1 MDNNKIH
8 YSDLVSPDVQQG
20 FESWIDQIKQLQAQS
35 EVSIGEIKKKM
46 EELRK
51 QMTTPSGGGN
61 IPKPNTQPVVDEID
75 KLREVYKNLKVD
87 VQLYDEA
94 IKALNKSERER
105 KRVLQANTEIERSR
119 EDSYDRLSA
128 QYTALK
134 TLVNNMTISE
144 REQTDAGKKLVENLK
159 DIYERMNAM
168 QQATGKFQLQVGQY
182 SKAVS
187 GLNIATTQVLR
198 ELPALAVSPTTFAIA
213 ISNNIPILQ
222 DYIIKVRESRTALM
236 EQIAAAEAAGEAEK
250 AAALKAE
257 AAKYKNLSVTKL
269 LVKSIFS
276 WQSGLVLLLTVI
288 PLVLRNLSKKRKEQE
303 KYNKVLEETID
314 LEEGVAKAELSAE
327 QAASR
332 ETSKLRALYEIATD
346 VNRAYKERLDATS
359 ALRSLYPDYFANIDK
374 EKILIGEAKTAYDLL
389 TESILKR
396 ARANAYIKKV
406 EEVEAKI
413 VEKEEQNRQL
423 FKQEPSYFGWLFSGR
438 TWGDIWENNSPEEIE
453 KINKGYL
460 QGGGGFLSKKISADN
475 KIIKVIKKNIGDI
488 KTLTET
494 RDEILKLIDP
504 DGFSRTGTGGK
515 AGGKETKIGDYF
527 FDLMNEYINAMDD
540 GLGKALAKLTL
551 SYRQS
556 EKKYED
562 ARNELLE
569 KQKTANAKER
579 EEIDKQLAYINNAIV
594 VSRAAYMKERAKLI
608 YGDAY
613 NNLEEKAEKEADAYR
628 EEESQQLLALKTQLE
643 QEKALRDSA
652 IYATYEA
659 QAKSGKDLEL
669 LKKNTN
675 DALLQSEIQY
685 WKDYLQIL
693 KDSGNLS
700 IEEYNRVFA
709 KLLSLQG
716 KTETTATKEQK
727 RKKRKN
733 YGGIFEF
740 FAAQSDEYGEK
751 DANENRKV
759 QDKYIDYFKNI
770 DKAMLQSLGY
780 MKDWMETRVKMAE
793 IAVESAKKEQDAA
806 KTLLEYE
813 LEARANGFANNVSYA
828 RKEYE
833 EKRKLTKKAAQD
845 AQELARIQRAIDTA
859 QQIQS
864 LITATANIWSAEG
877 KKGAAGIPLALAAIG
892 AMWISF
898 GAAKIRAEQLANS
911 QTEQYGEGMSEYLNY
926 GGSHASGHDIDF
938 GRKPDGTRRRV
949 ERGEMIGVIN
959 KRNVNKYGVERVSD
973 IISSLNHG
981 TFEQSYGN
989 AFGGNITIPQGA
1001 DLHKLEKGVSD
1012 LVEQGGQKVVN
1023 VGGKTIM
1030 YYKNTKKI
1038 IRS

>member
-20 FESWIDQIKQLQAQS
+20 FESWIDQIKQLQTQS

-51 QMTTPSGGGN
+51 QMTAPSGGSN

-87 VQLYDEA
+87 VKLYDDA
-94 IKALNKSERER
+94 IKALNNSERER
-105 KRVLQANTEIERSR
+105 KRVLQANVEIGRSR

-134 TLVNNMTISE
+134 TLVNNMTTAE

-276 WQSGLVLLLTVI
+276 WQSALVLVMTVI
-288 PLVLRNLSKKRKEQE
+288 PIVLRNLAKKRKEQAE
-303 KYNKVLEETID
+303 YNDVLKETID
-314 LEEGVAKAELSAE
+314 LQKELSKADLKASQEGAKAATKAKTLYNISQDLNRSYEERIASATELKRLYPEYLSNVDAEAIVAGKAAGAYDKLTEALIRRAKAQVYLNKISETEEKKMIAITAKEKALAEAEKKNYDTYIVQSSAGATVARRTEE
-327 QAASR
+327 QARLAK
-332 ETSKLRALYEIATD
+332 ETEI
-346 VNRAYKERLDATS
+346 NKITS
-359 ALRSLYPDYFANIDK
+359 
-374 EKILIGEAKTAYDLL
+374 EYD
-389 TESILKR
+389 
-396 ARANAYIKKV
+396 
-406 EEVEAKI
+406 AKI
-413 VEKEEQNRQL
+413 KEYDNYMKELESRI
-423 FKQEPSYFGWLFSGR
+423 SGFGLLSDSTGSG
-438 TWGDIWENNSPEEIE
+438 
-453 KINKGYL
+453 
-460 QGGGGFLSKKISADN
+460 
-475 KIIKVIKKNIGDI
+475 
-488 KTLTET
+488 
-494 RDEILKLIDP
+494 
-504 DGFSRTGTGGK
+504 
-515 AGGKETKIGDYF
+515 AGGKNTKIGDYF
-527 FDLMNEYINAMDD
+527 FDLMNEYVNAMDD

-579 EEIDKQLAYINNAIV
+579 EEIDKQLTYINNAIV
-594 VSRAAYMKERAKLI
+594 ASRAAYMKERKKLLLTEVPEV
-608 YGDAY
+608 
-613 NNLEEKAEKEADAYR
+613 NEEFVD
-628 EEESQQLLALKTQLE
+628 EEFVALKTQLE

-685 WKDYLQIL
+685 WKDYLQVL
-693 KDSGNLS
+693 KDSGNLT
-700 IEEYNRVFA
+700 IEEYNKVIA
-709 KLLSLQG
+709 KLMSLQG

-727 RKKRKN
+727 RKKRRN
-733 YGGIFEF
+733 YGGIFEY

-898 GAAKIRAEQLANS
+898 GAAKIRAEQLANA

-1023 VGGKTIM
+1023 IGGKTIM

>member
-51 QMTTPSGGGN
+51 QMTAPGGGGN

-87 VQLYDEA
+87 VKLYDDA
-94 IKALNKSERER
+94 IKALNNSERER
-105 KRVLQANTEIERSR
+105 KRVLQANVEIGRTR

-134 TLVNNMTISE
+134 TLVNNMTTAE

-222 DYIIKVRESRTALM
+222 DYILKVKESKAALM

-276 WQSGLVLLLTVI
+276 WQSALVLVLTVL
-288 PLVLRNLSKKRKEQE
+288 PLVLRNLAKKRKEQSE
-303 KYNKVLEETID
+303 YNDVLKETID
-314 LEEGVAKAELSAE
+314 LQNELSKTDLKASQEGAKAATKAKTLYDISQDQNRSYEERLAVAKEM
-327 QAASR
+327 QR
-332 ETSKLRALYEIATD
+332 
-346 VNRAYKERLDATS
+346 
-359 ALRSLYPDYFANIDK
+359 LYPDYLGNIDAEAIVAGK
-374 EKILIGEAKTAYDLL
+374 ATSAYDSLTDALIRKAKAQAYLSRITEIETKKILAEEAHT
-389 TESILKR
+389 
-396 ARANAYIKKV
+396 
-406 EEVEAKI
+406 
-413 VEKEEQNRQL
+413 
-423 FKQEPSYFGWLFSGR
+423 
-438 TWGDIWENNSPEEIE
+438 
-453 KINKGYL
+453 
-460 QGGGGFLSKKISADN
+460 KKITEYENAQKYAFVSGGTAGASVVVSDYTKDIERENDRYAKQMQEFN
-475 KIIKVIKKNIGDI
+475 KLQEELQKRIS
-488 KTLTET
+488 
-494 RDEILKLIDP
+494 
-504 DGFSRTGTGGK
+504 GFGLLSDSTGSG
-515 AGGKETKIGDYF
+515 AGGKDTKIGDYF
-527 FDLMNEYINAMDD
+527 FDLMSEYVNAMDE

-579 EEIDKQLAYINNAIV
+579 EEIDKQLTYINNAIV
-594 VSRAAYMKERAKLI
+594 ASRAAYMKERKKLI

-613 NNLEEKAEKEADAYR
+613 NNLEEKAENEADAYR
-628 EEESQQLLALKTQLE
+628 EEESQKLLALKKQVE
-643 QEKALRDSA
+643 QEKALRDNA
-652 IYATYEA
+652 IYANYEA
-659 QAKSGKDLEL
+659 QMKTGKDLEL

-685 WKDYLQIL
+685 WMDYLKIL
-693 KDSGNLS
+693 KDSGNLT
-700 IEEYNRVFA
+700 IEEYNRVIA
-709 KLLSLQG
+709 KLMSLQG
-716 KTETTATKEQK
+716 KTGTTATKEQK
-727 RKKRKN
+727 RKRRRN
-733 YGGIFEF
+733 YGGIFEY

-898 GAAKIRAEQLANS
+898 GAAKIRAEQLANA

>member
-51 QMTTPSGGGN
+51 QMTAPSGGGN
-61 IPKPNTQPVVDEID
+61 IPKPNTKEVTDEID
-75 KLREVYKNLKVD
+75 KLRKVYENLKVD
-87 VQLYDEA
+87 VQLYDDA
-94 IKALNKSERER
+94 IQALNKSERER

-134 TLVNNMTISE
+134 TLVNNMTTAE
-144 REQTDAGKKLVENLK
+144 REQTDAGKNLVENLK

-213 ISNNIPILQ
+213 LSNNIPILQ

-276 WQSGLVLLLTVI
+276 WQSALVLVLTVL
-288 PLVLRNLSKKRKEQE
+288 PVVLRNLAKKRKEQSE
-303 KYNKVLEETID
+303 YNDVLKETID
-314 LEEGVAKAELSAE
+314 LQKELSKADLKASQEGAKAITKAKTLYNISQDLNRSYEERIAAATELKRLYPEYLSNMDAEAIVAGKASGAYDKLTEALVRRAKAQVYLNKISEIEEKKMIVITAKEKASTATKKALEEAEKKNYDTYIVQSSAGATVARRTEE
-327 QAASR
+327 QARLAK
-332 ETSKLRALYEIATD
+332 ETEI
-346 VNRAYKERLDATS
+346 NKITS
-359 ALRSLYPDYFANIDK
+359 
-374 EKILIGEAKTAYDLL
+374 EYD
-389 TESILKR
+389 
-396 ARANAYIKKV
+396 
-406 EEVEAKI
+406 AKI
-413 VEKEEQNRQL
+413 TEYDNYMKELESRI
-423 FKQEPSYFGWLFSGR
+423 SGFGLLSDSKGSG
-438 TWGDIWENNSPEEIE
+438 G
-453 KINKGYL
+453 
-460 QGGGGFLSKKISADN
+460 
-475 KIIKVIKKNIGDI
+475 
-488 KTLTET
+488 
-494 RDEILKLIDP
+494 
-504 DGFSRTGTGGK
+504 
-515 AGGKETKIGDYF
+515 AGGKDTKIGDYF
-527 FDLMNEYINAMDD
+527 FDLMNEYVNAMDE

-556 EKKYED
+556 EKKYEY

-579 EEIDKQLAYINNAIV
+579 EEIDKQLTYINNAIV
-594 VSRAAYMKERAKLI
+594 VSRTAYLKERAKLI

-613 NNLEEKAEKEADAYR
+613 KDLEEKAEEEADAYR
-628 EEESQQLLALKTQLE
+628 EEASKQLLALKTQLE
-643 QEKALRDSA
+643 QEKALRESA

-685 WKDYLQIL
+685 WKDYLQLL
-693 KDSGNLS
+693 KDSGNLTL
-700 IEEYNRVFA
+700 EEYNKVIA
-709 KLLSLQG
+709 KLMSLQG

-740 FAAQSDEYGEK
+740 LAAQSDEYGEK

-759 QDKYIDYFKNI
+759 QDKYINYFKNI

-898 GAAKIRAEQLANS
+898 GAAKIRAEQLANA

-989 AFGGNITIPQGA
+989 AFGGNITMPQGA

>member
-1 MDNNKIH
+1 MENNPIK
-8 YSDLVSPDVQQG
+8 YSDLVSTDVQQG
-20 FESWIDQIKQLQAQS
+20 FQSWIDQIKQLQAQS
-35 EVSIGEIKKKM
+35 EASIDAIKTKM
-46 EELRK
+46 EGLRK
-51 QMTTPSGGGN
+51 QMTSPSGGGN
-61 IPKPNTQPVVDEID
+61 IPKPNTKPVVDEID
-75 KLREVYKNLKVD
+75 KLREVYKSLKVD

-94 IKALNKSERER
+94 IKALNNSERER

-119 EDSYDRLSA
+119 ENSYDQLSA

-134 TLVNNMTISE
+134 TLVNNMTTAE
-144 REQTDAGKKLVENLK
+144 RENTDAGKVLVENLK
-159 DIYERMNAM
+159 EIYEKMNM
-168 QQATGKFQLQVGQY
+168 LQQATGKFQLQVGQY
-182 SKAVS
+182 GKAVS

-222 DYIIKVRESRTALM
+222 DYIIKVRESRTALF

-276 WQSGLVLLLTVI
+276 WQSALVLVLTVLPI
-288 PLVLRNLSKKRKEQE
+288 VLRNLAKKRKEQAE
-303 KYNKVLEETID
+303 YNDILKETID
-314 LEEGVAKAELSAE
+314 LTEELSKADLKAGQEGAKSATKAKTLYNISQDLNRSYEERIAAATELKRLYPEYLGNMDAEVIVAGKAKNAYDSLTDALIRKAKAQVYL
-327 QAASR
+327 
-332 ETSKLRALYEIATD
+332 
-346 VNRAYKERLDATS
+346 
-359 ALRSLYPDYFANIDK
+359 
-374 EKILIGEAKTAYDLL
+374 EKISEIEAKKFAAEEAHTKKIAEY
-389 TESILKR
+389 ESLSG
-396 ARANAYIKKV
+396 KKHT
-406 EEVEAKI
+406 I
-413 VEKEEQNRQL
+413 VSPGAAGGSVVISTIADYSKSIEKENKRYE
-423 FKQEPSYFGWLFSGR
+423 KQMTEFNKLQQELEDRISGFGLLSEKKGSG
-438 TWGDIWENNSPEEIE
+438 
-453 KINKGYL
+453 
-460 QGGGGFLSKKISADN
+460 
-475 KIIKVIKKNIGDI
+475 
-488 KTLTET
+488 
-494 RDEILKLIDP
+494 
-504 DGFSRTGTGGK
+504 
-515 AGGKETKIGDYF
+515 AGGKDTKIGDYF
-527 FDLMNEYINAMDD
+527 FDMMNEYINSMDE
-540 GLGKALAKLTL
+540 GLGKALAKLTY

-569 KQKTANAKER
+569 KQKTADAKER

-594 VSRAAYMKERAKLI
+594 ASRTAYMKEREKLLLTEVPEVDEEFV
-608 YGDAY
+608 DA
-613 NNLEEKAEKEADAYR
+613 EFV
-628 EEESQQLLALKTQLE
+628 ALKTQLE
-643 QEKALRDSA
+643 QEKALRESA

-659 QAKSGKDLEL
+659 QAKTGKDLEL

-685 WKDYLQIL
+685 WTDYLQVL
-693 KDSGNLS
+693 KDSGNLT
-700 IEEYNRVFA
+700 IEEYNKVIA
-709 KLLSLQG
+709 KLMSLQG
-716 KTETTATKEQK
+716 KTGTTATKEQK
-727 RKKRKN
+727 RKKRRN
-733 YGGIFEF
+733 YGGWFEF
-740 FAAQSDEYGEK
+740 FAAQSSEYGEK
-751 DANENRKV
+751 DENENRKV
-759 QDKYIDYFKNI
+759 QDKYIDFFKNI
-770 DKAMLQSLGY
+770 DKAMLQSLDY

-806 KTLLEYE
+806 KSLLEYE
-813 LEARANGFANNVSYA
+813 LEARANGYANNVSYA

-877 KKGAAGIPLALAAIG
+877 LKGIAGVPLALAAIG
-892 AMWISF
+892 SMWISF
-898 GAAKIRAEQLANS
+898 GAAKIKAEQLANA

-926 GGSHASGHDIDF
+926 GGSHASGNDIDF

-959 KRNVNKYGVERVSD
+959 KRNVRKYGVERVSD

-989 AFGGNITIPQGA
+989 AFGGNITMPQGA
-1001 DLHKLEKGVSD
+1001 DLHKLERGVNE

>member
-1 MDNNKIH
+1 MDENNKIH

-51 QMTTPSGGGN
+51 QMTAPSGGGN
-61 IPKPNTQPVVDEID
+61 IPKPNTKEVTDEID
-75 KLREVYKNLKVD
+75 KLRKVYENLQVD
-87 VQLYDEA
+87 VKLYDDA
-94 IKALNKSERER
+94 IQALNKSERER

-222 DYIIKVRESRTALM
+222 DYILKVRESRNALM

-276 WQSGLVLLLTVI
+276 WQSALVLVLTVLPI
-288 PLVLRNLSKKRKEQE
+288 VLRNLAKKRKEQSE
-303 KYNKVLEETID
+303 YNDVLKETID
-314 LEEGVAKAELSAE
+314 LQKELSKADLKASQEGAKAATKAKTLYDISQDQNRSYEERLAVAKEM
-327 QAASR
+327 QR
-332 ETSKLRALYEIATD
+332 
-346 VNRAYKERLDATS
+346 
-359 ALRSLYPDYFANIDK
+359 LYPDYLGNIDA
-374 EKILIGEAKTAYDLL
+374 EAIVAGKAAGAYDKL
-389 TESILKR
+389 TESLVRK
-396 ARANAYIKKV
+396 AKAQAYINKITEIETKRLEAEAAYTSQKDKL
-406 EEVEAKI
+406 EE
-413 VEKEEQNRQL
+413 EKEIARGVMQTSGNASGFIRASKQLEKLEKDYKNLTTSLDTEQAELEKRING
-423 FKQEPSYFGWLFSGR
+423 FGLLSDGKGSG
-438 TWGDIWENNSPEEIE
+438 
-453 KINKGYL
+453 
-460 QGGGGFLSKKISADN
+460 
-475 KIIKVIKKNIGDI
+475 
-488 KTLTET
+488 
-494 RDEILKLIDP
+494 
-504 DGFSRTGTGGK
+504 
-515 AGGKETKIGDYF
+515 AGGKDTKIGDYF
-527 FDLMNEYINAMDD
+527 FDLMNEYVNAMDD

-579 EEIDKQLAYINNAIV
+579 EEIDKQLTYINNAII
-594 VSRAAYMKERAKLI
+594 VSRTAYLKEREKLLLTEVPEV
-608 YGDAY
+608 
-613 NNLEEKAEKEADAYR
+613 NEEFVD
-628 EEESQQLLALKTQLE
+628 EEFVALKTQLE

-675 DALLQSEIQY
+675 DALLQSEIKY
-685 WKDYLQIL
+685 WTDYLQIL
-693 KDSGNLS
+693 KDSGNLT
-700 IEEYNRVFA
+700 IEEYNKVIA
-709 KLLSLQG
+709 KLMSLQG
-716 KTETTATKEQK
+716 KTETTSTKEQK
-727 RKKRKN
+727 RKRRKN
-733 YGGIFEF
+733 YGGIFELI
-740 FAAQSDEYGEK
+740 AAYSNEYGEK
-751 DANENRKV
+751 DKYENRKV

-770 DKAMLQSLGY
+770 DRAMLKSLGY

-898 GAAKIRAEQLANS
+898 GAAKIRAEQLANA

-1001 DLHKLEKGVSD
+1001 DLYKLEKGVSD

>member
-20 FESWIDQIKQLQAQS
+20 FESWIDQIKQLQTQS

-51 QMTTPSGGGN
+51 QMTAPSGGSN

-87 VQLYDEA
+87 VKLYDDA
-94 IKALNKSERER
+94 IKALNNSERER
-105 KRVLQANTEIERSR
+105 KRVLQANVEIGRSR

-134 TLVNNMTISE
+134 TLVNNMTTAE

-276 WQSGLVLLLTVI
+276 WQSALVLVMTVI
-288 PLVLRNLSKKRKEQE
+288 PIVLRNLAKKRKEQAE
-303 KYNKVLEETID
+303 YNDVLKETID
-314 LEEGVAKAELSAE
+314 LQKELSKADLKASQEGAKAATKAKTLYNISQDLNRSYEERIASATELKRLYPEYLSNVDAEAIAAGKAAGAYDKLTEALIRRAKAQVYLNKISETEEKKMIAITAKEKALEEAEKKNYDTYIVQSSAGATVARRTEE
-327 QAASR
+327 QARLAK
-332 ETSKLRALYEIATD
+332 ETEI
-346 VNRAYKERLDATS
+346 NKITS
-359 ALRSLYPDYFANIDK
+359 
-374 EKILIGEAKTAYDLL
+374 EYD
-389 TESILKR
+389 
-396 ARANAYIKKV
+396 
-406 EEVEAKI
+406 AKI
-413 VEKEEQNRQL
+413 KEYDNYMKKLESRI
-423 FKQEPSYFGWLFSGR
+423 SGFGLSSDSTGSG
-438 TWGDIWENNSPEEIE
+438 
-453 KINKGYL
+453 
-460 QGGGGFLSKKISADN
+460 
-475 KIIKVIKKNIGDI
+475 
-488 KTLTET
+488 
-494 RDEILKLIDP
+494 
-504 DGFSRTGTGGK
+504 
-515 AGGKETKIGDYF
+515 AGGKDTKIGDYF
-527 FDLMNEYINAMDD
+527 FDLMNEYVNAMDD

-556 EKKYED
+556 EKNYED

-569 KQKTANAKER
+569 KQKTADAKER
-579 EEIDKQLAYINNAIV
+579 EEIDKQLTYINNAII
-594 VSRAAYMKERAKLI
+594 VSRTAYMKERAKLI

-685 WKDYLQIL
+685 WKDYLQVL
-693 KDSGNLS
+693 KDSGNLT
-700 IEEYNRVFA
+700 IEEYNKVIA
-709 KLLSLQG
+709 KLMSLQG

-727 RKKRKN
+727 RKKRRN
-733 YGGIFEF
+733 YGGIFEY

-898 GAAKIRAEQLANS
+898 GAAKIRAEQLANA

-1023 VGGKTIM
+1023 IGGKTIM

>member
-51 QMTTPSGGGN
+51 QMTAPSGGGN
-61 IPKPNTQPVVDEID
+61 IPKPNTKEVTDEID

-87 VQLYDEA
+87 VQLYDDA
-94 IKALNKSERER
+94 IQALNKSERER

-168 QQATGKFQLQVGQY
+168 QQATGKYQLSVGKY
-182 SKAVS
+182 ENAVK
-187 GLNIATTQVLR
+187 GLNIATTQVIR

-222 DYIIKVRESRTALM
+222 DYIIKVRESRNALM

-288 PLVLRNLSKKRKEQE
+288 PLVLHNLSKKSKEQE

-475 KIIKVIKKNIGDI
+475 KIIEVIKKNIGDI

-504 DGFSRTGTGGK
+504 EGLFGTGTGSG
-515 AGGKETKIGDYF
+515 AGGKDTKIGDYF
-527 FDLMNEYINAMDD
+527 FDLMSEYVNAMDD
-540 GLGKALAKLTL
+540 GLGKSLAKLTL

-579 EEIDKQLAYINNAIV
+579 EEIDKQLTYINNAIV
-594 VSRAAYMKERAKLI
+594 ASRTAYMKERKKLLLTEVPEV
-608 YGDAY
+608 
-613 NNLEEKAEKEADAYR
+613 NEEFVD
-628 EEESQQLLALKTQLE
+628 EEFVALKTQLG

-652 IYATYEA
+652 IYANYEA
-659 QAKSGKDLEL
+659 QMKTGKDLEL
-669 LKKNTN
+669 LKKNTQ

-693 KDSGNLS
+693 KDSGNLTL
-700 IEEYNRVFA
+700 EEYNKVFA
-709 KLLSLQG
+709 KLMSLQG

-733 YGGIFEF
+733 YGGIFELI
-740 FAAQSDEYGEK
+740 AAYSDEYGEK
-751 DANENRKV
+751 DKNENRKV
-759 QDKYIDYFKNI
+759 QDKYLDYFKNI
-770 DKAMLQSLGY
+770 DKAMLRSLGY

-877 KKGAAGIPLALAAIG
+877 KKGAAGVPLALAAIG

-898 GAAKIRAEQLANS
+898 GAAKIRAEQLANA
-911 QTEQYGEGMSEYLNY
+911 QTEQYGDGMSEYLNY

-989 AFGGNITIPQGA
+989 AFGGNITMPQGA

>member
-51 QMTTPSGGGN
+51 QMTAPSGGGN

-94 IKALNKSERER
+94 IKALNNSDRER

-119 EDSYDRLSA
+119 ENSYDRLSA

-134 TLVNNMTISE
+134 TLVNNMTTAE

-222 DYIIKVRESRTALM
+222 DYILKVRESRNALM

-276 WQSGLVLLLTVI
+276 WQSALVLVLTVL
-288 PLVLRNLSKKRKEQE
+288 PVVLRNLAKKRKEQSE
-303 KYNKVLEETID
+303 YNDVLKETID
-314 LEEGVAKAELSAE
+314 LQKELSKADLKASQEGAKAATKAKTLYDISQDQNRSYEERLAVAKEM
-327 QAASR
+327 QR
-332 ETSKLRALYEIATD
+332 
-346 VNRAYKERLDATS
+346 
-359 ALRSLYPDYFANIDK
+359 LYPDYLGNIDAEAIVAGK
-374 EKILIGEAKTAYDLL
+374 ATSAYDSLTEALIRKAKAQAYLSRITEIETKKILAEEAHT
-389 TESILKR
+389 
-396 ARANAYIKKV
+396 
-406 EEVEAKI
+406 
-413 VEKEEQNRQL
+413 
-423 FKQEPSYFGWLFSGR
+423 
-438 TWGDIWENNSPEEIE
+438 
-453 KINKGYL
+453 
-460 QGGGGFLSKKISADN
+460 KKIAEYENAQKYAFVSGGTAGASVVVSDYTE
-475 KIIKVIKKNIGDI
+475 DI
-488 KTLTET
+488 KRENE
-494 RDEILKLIDP
+494 RYAKQMQEFNKLQEELQKRIN
-504 DGFSRTGTGGK
+504 GFGLLSDGTGSG
-515 AGGKETKIGDYF
+515 AGGKDTKIGDYF
-527 FDLMNEYINAMDD
+527 FDLMNEYVNAMDD

-579 EEIDKQLAYINNAIV
+579 EEIDKQLAYINNAII
-594 VSRAAYMKERAKLI
+594 VSRTAYLKERKKLLLT
-608 YGDAY
+608 DVPEV
-613 NNLEEKAEKEADAYR
+613 NEEFVD
-628 EEESQQLLALKTQLE
+628 EEFVALKTQLE

-659 QAKSGKDLEL
+659 EAKSGKDLEL

-685 WKDYLQIL
+685 WMDYLQLL
-693 KDSGNLS
+693 KDSGNLTL
-700 IEEYNRVFA
+700 EEYNRVFA

-716 KTETTATKEQK
+716 KSETTATKEQK

-733 YGGIFEF
+733 YGGIFELI
-740 FAAQSDEYGEK
+740 AAYSDEYGEK
-751 DANENRKV
+751 DKNENRKV

-770 DKAMLQSLGY
+770 DKAMLKSLGY

-898 GAAKIRAEQLANS
+898 GAAKIRAEQLANA

-1023 VGGKTIM
+1023 IGGKTIM

>member
-1 MDNNKIH
+1 MDENNKIH

-20 FESWIDQIKQLQAQS
+20 FESWIDQIKQLQSQS

-51 QMTTPSGGGN
+51 QMTAPSGGGN

-87 VQLYDEA
+87 VKLYDDA
-94 IKALNKSERER
+94 IKALNNSERER
-105 KRVLQANTEIERSR
+105 KRVLQANVEIGRSR

-134 TLVNNMTISE
+134 TLVNNMTTAE

-222 DYIIKVRESRTALM
+222 DYIIKVRESRNALM

-276 WQSGLVLLLTVI
+276 WQSALVLVLTVLPI
-288 PLVLRNLSKKRKEQE
+288 VLRNLAKKRKEQSE
-303 KYNKVLEETID
+303 YNDVLKETID
-314 LEEGVAKAELSAE
+314 LQKELSKADLKANQEGAKAATKAKTLYNISQDQNRSYEERLAVAKEM
-327 QAASR
+327 QR
-332 ETSKLRALYEIATD
+332 
-346 VNRAYKERLDATS
+346 
-359 ALRSLYPDYFANIDK
+359 LYPDYLGNIDAEAIVAGK
-374 EKILIGEAKTAYDLL
+374 ATNAYDSLTDALIRKAKAQAYLSRITEIETKKILAEEAHT
-389 TESILKR
+389 
-396 ARANAYIKKV
+396 
-406 EEVEAKI
+406 
-413 VEKEEQNRQL
+413 
-423 FKQEPSYFGWLFSGR
+423 
-438 TWGDIWENNSPEEIE
+438 
-453 KINKGYL
+453 
-460 QGGGGFLSKKISADN
+460 KKIAEYENAQKYAFVSGGTAGASVVVSDYT
-475 KIIKVIKKNIGDI
+475 KDI
-488 KTLTET
+488 ERENERYAKQMQEFNNLQQELQK
-494 RDEILKLIDP
+494 RIS
-504 DGFSRTGTGGK
+504 GFGLLSDSTGSG
-515 AGGKETKIGDYF
+515 AGGKDTKIGDYF
-527 FDLMNEYINAMDD
+527 YDLMSEYVNAMDD

-594 VSRAAYMKERAKLI
+594 VSRAAYMKEREKLI

-613 NNLEEKAEKEADAYR
+613 KDLEETAEKEAEAYR
-628 EEESQQLLALKTQLE
+628 EEASQQLLALKTQVE

-669 LKKNTN
+669 LKKNTQ

-693 KDSGNLS
+693 KDSGNLT
-700 IEEYNRVFA
+700 IEEYNKVFA
-709 KLLSLQG
+709 KLMSLQG

-727 RKKRKN
+727 RKKRRN

-740 FAAQSDEYGEK
+740 FAAQSNEYGEK

-898 GAAKIRAEQLANS
+898 GAAKIRAEQLANA

-989 AFGGNITIPQGA
+989 AFGGNITMPQGA

>member
-20 FESWIDQIKQLQAQS
+20 FESWIDQIKQLQTQS

-51 QMTTPSGGGN
+51 QMTAPSGGSN

-87 VQLYDEA
+87 VKLYDDA
-94 IKALNKSERER
+94 IKALNNSERER
-105 KRVLQANTEIERSR
+105 KRVLQANVEIGRSR

-134 TLVNNMTISE
+134 TLVNNMTTAE

-276 WQSGLVLLLTVI
+276 WQSALVLVLTVI
-288 PLVLRNLSKKRKEQE
+288 PIVLRNLAKKRKEQAE
-303 KYNKVLEETID
+303 YNDVLKETID
-314 LEEGVAKAELSAE
+314 LQKELSKADLKASQEGAKAATKAKTLYNISQDLNRSYEERIASATELKRLYPEYLSNVDAEAIVAGKAAGAYDKLTEALIRRAKAQVYLNKISETEEKKMIAITAKEKALAEAEKKNYDTYIVQSSAGATVARRTEE
-327 QAASR
+327 QARLAK
-332 ETSKLRALYEIATD
+332 ETEI
-346 VNRAYKERLDATS
+346 NKITS
-359 ALRSLYPDYFANIDK
+359 
-374 EKILIGEAKTAYDLL
+374 EYD
-389 TESILKR
+389 
-396 ARANAYIKKV
+396 
-406 EEVEAKI
+406 AKI
-413 VEKEEQNRQL
+413 KEYDNYMKELESRI
-423 FKQEPSYFGWLFSGR
+423 SGFGLLSDSTGSG
-438 TWGDIWENNSPEEIE
+438 
-453 KINKGYL
+453 
-460 QGGGGFLSKKISADN
+460 
-475 KIIKVIKKNIGDI
+475 
-488 KTLTET
+488 
-494 RDEILKLIDP
+494 
-504 DGFSRTGTGGK
+504 
-515 AGGKETKIGDYF
+515 AGGKNTKIGDYF
-527 FDLMNEYINAMDD
+527 FDLMNEYVNAMDD

-556 EKKYED
+556 EKNYED

-579 EEIDKQLAYINNAIV
+579 EEIDKQLTYINNAII
-594 VSRAAYMKERAKLI
+594 VSRTAYMKERAKLI

-685 WKDYLQIL
+685 WKDYLQVL
-693 KDSGNLS
+693 KDSGNLT
-700 IEEYNRVFA
+700 IEEYNKVIA
-709 KLLSLQG
+709 KLMSLQG

-727 RKKRKN
+727 RKKRRN
-733 YGGIFEF
+733 YGGIFEY

-898 GAAKIRAEQLANS
+898 GAAKIRAEQLANA

-1012 LVEQGGQKVVN
+1012 LVEQGGQKVIN
-1023 VGGKTIM
+1023 IGGKTIM

>member
-1 MDNNKIH
+1 MENNPIK

-20 FESWIDQIKQLQAQS
+20 FQSWIDQIKQLQAQS
-35 EVSIGEIKKKM
+35 EASIDAIKTKM
-46 EELRK
+46 EGLRK
-51 QMTTPSGGGN
+51 QMTAPSGGGGT
-61 IPKPNTQPVVDEID
+61 NTKQVTGEIED
-75 KLREVYKNLKVD
+75 LREVYRKLKVD

-94 IKALNKSERER
+94 IKALNNSERER
-105 KRVLQANTEIERSR
+105 KRVLQANVEIGRSR
-119 EDSYDRLSA
+119 EDSYDRLYA

-134 TLVNNMTISE
+134 TLVNNMTTAE
-144 REQTDAGKKLVENLK
+144 REQTDAGKNLVENLK

-182 SKAVS
+182 NKAVS

-276 WQSGLVLLLTVI
+276 WQSALVLVLTVLPI
-288 PLVLRNLSKKRKEQE
+288 VLRNLAKKRKEQSE
-303 KYNKVLEETID
+303 YNDVLKETID
-314 LEEGVAKAELSAE
+314 LTEELSKADLKASQEGAKSVTKAKTLYNITQDQNRSYEERLAVAKEL
-327 QAASR
+327 QQ
-332 ETSKLRALYEIATD
+332 
-346 VNRAYKERLDATS
+346 
-359 ALRSLYPDYFANIDK
+359 LYPDYLGNIEAEAIVAGKATSAYDSLTDALIRK
-374 EKILIGEAKTAYDLL
+374 AKAQAYLSRITEIETKKILAEEAHTKKITEYESAQKYAFVSGGTAGASVVVSDYTKDIERENERYAKQMQEFNKLQQELENRISGFGLL
-389 TESILKR
+389 SDSK
-396 ARANAYIKKV
+396 
-406 EEVEAKI
+406 
-413 VEKEEQNRQL
+413 
-423 FKQEPSYFGWLFSGR
+423 
-438 TWGDIWENNSPEEIE
+438 
-453 KINKGYL
+453 
-460 QGGGGFLSKKISADN
+460 GGG
-475 KIIKVIKKNIGDI
+475 
-488 KTLTET
+488 
-494 RDEILKLIDP
+494 
-504 DGFSRTGTGGK
+504 
-515 AGGKETKIGDYF
+515 AGGKDTKIGDYF
-527 FDLMNEYINAMDD
+527 FDMMNEYINSMDE
-540 GLGKALAKLTL
+540 GLGKALAKLTY

-569 KQKTANAKER
+569 KQKTADAKEK
-579 EEIDKQLAYINNAIV
+579 EEIDKQLTYINNAIV
-594 VSRAAYMKERAKLI
+594 ASRTAYLKEREKLLLTEVPEV
-608 YGDAY
+608 
-613 NNLEEKAEKEADAYR
+613 NEEFVD
-628 EEESQQLLALKTQLE
+628 EEFVALKTQLE
-643 QEKALRDSA
+643 QEKALRESA
-652 IYATYEA
+652 IYANYEA
-659 QAKSGKDLEL
+659 QAKTGKDLEL

-685 WKDYLQIL
+685 WTDYLQIL
-693 KDSGNLS
+693 KDSGNLT
-700 IEEYNRVFA
+700 IEEYNKVIA
-709 KLLSLQG
+709 KLMSLQG
-716 KTETTATKEQK
+716 KTGTTATKEQK
-727 RKKRKN
+727 RKKRRN
-733 YGGIFEF
+733 YGGWFEF
-740 FAAQSDEYGEK
+740 FAAQSSEYGEK
-751 DANENRKV
+751 DENENRKV
-759 QDKYIDYFKNI
+759 QDKYIDFFKNI
-770 DKAMLQSLGY
+770 DKAMLQSLDY

-877 KKGAAGIPLALAAIG
+877 LKGAAGVPLALAAIG

-898 GAAKIRAEQLANS
+898 GAAKLRAEQLANA

-926 GGSHASGHDIDF
+926 GGSHASGNDIDF

-989 AFGGNITIPQGA
+989 AFGGNITMPQGA

-1023 VGGKTIM
+1023 IGGKTIM

>member
-20 FESWIDQIKQLQAQS
+20 FESWIDQIKQLQTQS

-51 QMTTPSGGGN
+51 QMTAPSGGSN

-87 VQLYDEA
+87 VKLYDDA
-94 IKALNKSERER
+94 IKALNNSERER
-105 KRVLQANTEIERSR
+105 KRVLQANVEIGRSR

-134 TLVNNMTISE
+134 TLVNNMTTAE

-222 DYIIKVRESRTALM
+222 DYIVKVRESRTALM

-276 WQSGLVLLLTVI
+276 WQSALVLVMTVI
-288 PLVLRNLSKKRKEQE
+288 PIVLRNLAKKRKEQAE
-303 KYNKVLEETID
+303 YNDVLKETID
-314 LEEGVAKAELSAE
+314 LQKELSKADLKASQEGAKAATKAKTLYNISQDLNRSYEERIASATELKRLYPEYLSNVDAEAIVAGKAAGAYDKLTEALIRRAKAQVYLNKISETEEKKMIAITAKEKALAEAEKKNYDTYIVQSSAGATVARRTEE
-327 QAASR
+327 QARLAK
-332 ETSKLRALYEIATD
+332 ETEI
-346 VNRAYKERLDATS
+346 NKITS
-359 ALRSLYPDYFANIDK
+359 
-374 EKILIGEAKTAYDLL
+374 EYD
-389 TESILKR
+389 
-396 ARANAYIKKV
+396 
-406 EEVEAKI
+406 AKI
-413 VEKEEQNRQL
+413 KEYDNYMKELESRI
-423 FKQEPSYFGWLFSGR
+423 SGFGLLSDSTGSG
-438 TWGDIWENNSPEEIE
+438 
-453 KINKGYL
+453 
-460 QGGGGFLSKKISADN
+460 
-475 KIIKVIKKNIGDI
+475 
-488 KTLTET
+488 
-494 RDEILKLIDP
+494 
-504 DGFSRTGTGGK
+504 
-515 AGGKETKIGDYF
+515 AGGKNTKIGDYF
-527 FDLMNEYINAMDD
+527 FDLMNEYVNAMDD

-579 EEIDKQLAYINNAIV
+579 EEIDKQLTYINNAIV
-594 VSRAAYMKERAKLI
+594 ASRAAYMKERKKLLLTEVPEV
-608 YGDAY
+608 
-613 NNLEEKAEKEADAYR
+613 NEEFVD
-628 EEESQQLLALKTQLE
+628 EEFIALKTQLE

-685 WKDYLQIL
+685 WKDYLQVL
-693 KDSGNLS
+693 KDSGNLT
-700 IEEYNRVFA
+700 IEEYNKVIA
-709 KLLSLQG
+709 KLMSLQG

-727 RKKRKN
+727 RKKRRN
-733 YGGIFEF
+733 YGGIFEY

-898 GAAKIRAEQLANS
+898 GAAKIRAEQLANA

-1023 VGGKTIM
+1023 IGGKTIM

>member
-1 MDNNKIH
+1 
-8 YSDLVSPDVQQG
+8 
-20 FESWIDQIKQLQAQS
+20 
-35 EVSIGEIKKKM
+35 
-46 EELRK
+46 
-51 QMTTPSGGGN
+51 
-61 IPKPNTQPVVDEID
+61 
-75 KLREVYKNLKVD
+75 
-87 VQLYDEA
+87 
-94 IKALNKSERER
+94 
-105 KRVLQANTEIERSR
+105 
-119 EDSYDRLSA
+119 
-128 QYTALK
+128 
-134 TLVNNMTISE
+134 
-144 REQTDAGKKLVENLK
+144 
-159 DIYERMNAM
+159 M

-198 ELPALAVSPTTFAIA
+198 ELPSLAVSPTTFAIA

-222 DYIIKVRESRTALM
+222 DYILKVRESRTALM

-276 WQSGLVLLLTVI
+276 WQSALVLVLTVL
-288 PLVLRNLSKKRKEQE
+288 PLVLRNLAKKRKEQSE
-303 KYNKVLEETID
+303 YNDVLKETID
-314 LEEGVAKAELSAE
+314 LQKELSKADLKASQEGAKAATKAKTLYDISQDQNRSYEERLAVAKEM
-327 QAASR
+327 QR
-332 ETSKLRALYEIATD
+332 
-346 VNRAYKERLDATS
+346 
-359 ALRSLYPDYFANIDK
+359 LYPDYLGNIDA
-374 EKILIGEAKTAYDLL
+374 EAIVAGKAKSAYDSL
-389 TESILKR
+389 TDALIRKAKAQAYTNKITEIETKR
-396 ARANAYIKKV
+396 LEAEAAYTSQK
-406 EEVEAKI
+406 AKL
-413 VEKEEQNRQL
+413 EEEQEIARGVMQTSGNASGYIRASKQL
-423 FKQEPSYFGWLFSGR
+423 EKLEKDYKSLMTSLDTEQAELVKRISGFGLLSDSTGSG
-438 TWGDIWENNSPEEIE
+438 
-453 KINKGYL
+453 
-460 QGGGGFLSKKISADN
+460 
-475 KIIKVIKKNIGDI
+475 
-488 KTLTET
+488 
-494 RDEILKLIDP
+494 
-504 DGFSRTGTGGK
+504 
-515 AGGKETKIGDYF
+515 AGGKDKKIGDYF
-527 FDLMNEYINAMDD
+527 FDLMSEYVNAMDD

-579 EEIDKQLAYINNAIV
+579 EEIDKQLTYINNAIV
-594 VSRAAYMKERAKLI
+594 VSRTAYMKERKKLI

-628 EEESQQLLALKTQLE
+628 EEESQQLLALKKQVE

-659 QAKSGKDLEL
+659 QAKSSKDLEL
-669 LKKNTN
+669 LKKNTQ

-685 WKDYLQIL
+685 WMDYLQIL
-693 KDSGNLS
+693 KDSGNLTL
-700 IEEYNRVFA
+700 EEYNKVFA

-727 RKKRKN
+727 RKKRRN
-733 YGGIFEF
+733 YGGIFEY

-898 GAAKIRAEQLANS
+898 GAAKIRAEQLANA

-989 AFGGNITIPQGA
+989 AFGGNITMPQGA

>member
-20 FESWIDQIKQLQAQS
+20 FESWIDQIKQLQTQS

-51 QMTTPSGGGN
+51 QMTAPSGGSN

-87 VQLYDEA
+87 VKLYDDA
-94 IKALNKSERER
+94 IKALNNSERER
-105 KRVLQANTEIERSR
+105 KRVLQANVEIGRSR

-134 TLVNNMTISE
+134 TLVNNMTTAE

-276 WQSGLVLLLTVI
+276 WQSALVLVMTVI
-288 PLVLRNLSKKRKEQE
+288 PIVLRNLAKKRKEQTE
-303 KYNKVLEETID
+303 YNDVLKETID
-314 LEEGVAKAELSAE
+314 LQKELSKADLKASQEGAKAATKAKTLYNISQDLNRSYEERIASATELKRLYPEYLSNVDAEAIAAGKAAGAYDKLTEALIRRAKAQVYLNKISETEEKKMIAITAKEKALAEAEKKNYDTYIVQSSAGATVARRTEE
-327 QAASR
+327 QARLAK
-332 ETSKLRALYEIATD
+332 ETEI
-346 VNRAYKERLDATS
+346 NKITS
-359 ALRSLYPDYFANIDK
+359 
-374 EKILIGEAKTAYDLL
+374 EYD
-389 TESILKR
+389 
-396 ARANAYIKKV
+396 
-406 EEVEAKI
+406 AKI
-413 VEKEEQNRQL
+413 TEYDNYMKELESRI
-423 FKQEPSYFGWLFSGR
+423 SGFGLSSDS
-438 TWGDIWENNSPEEIE
+438 T
-453 KINKGYL
+453 
-460 QGGGGFLSKKISADN
+460 GGG
-475 KIIKVIKKNIGDI
+475 
-488 KTLTET
+488 
-494 RDEILKLIDP
+494 
-504 DGFSRTGTGGK
+504 
-515 AGGKETKIGDYF
+515 AGGKDTKIGDYF
-527 FDLMNEYINAMDD
+527 FDLMNEYVNAMDD

-579 EEIDKQLAYINNAIV
+579 EEIDKQLTYINNAIV
-594 VSRAAYMKERAKLI
+594 ASRAAYMKERKKLLLTEVPEV
-608 YGDAY
+608 
-613 NNLEEKAEKEADAYR
+613 NEEFVD
-628 EEESQQLLALKTQLE
+628 EEFVALKTQLE

-685 WKDYLQIL
+685 WKDYLQVL
-693 KDSGNLS
+693 KDSGNLT
-700 IEEYNRVFA
+700 IEEYNKVIA
-709 KLLSLQG
+709 KLMSLQG

-727 RKKRKN
+727 RKKRRN
-733 YGGIFEF
+733 YGGIFEY

-898 GAAKIRAEQLANS
+898 GAAKIRAEQLANA

-1023 VGGKTIM
+1023 IGGKTIM

>member
-1 MDNNKIH
+1 MENNPIK
-8 YSDLVSPDVQQG
+8 YNDLVSTDVKQG
-20 FESWIDQIKQLQAQS
+20 FQDWIDQIKQLQAQS
-35 EVSIGEIKKKM
+35 EVSIEEIRKKM
-46 EELRK
+46 EGLRK
-51 QMTTPSGGGN
+51 QMTAPSGGGN
-61 IPKPNTQPVVDEID
+61 IPKPNTKPIVDEID
-75 KLREVYKNLKVD
+75 KLREVYKSLKVD

-94 IKALNKSERER
+94 IKALNNSERER
-105 KRVLQANTEIERSR
+105 KRVLQANVEIGRSR

-134 TLVNNMTISE
+134 TLVNNMTTAE
-144 REQTDAGKKLVENLK
+144 REQTDAGKALVENLK
-159 DIYERMNAM
+159 NIYERMNVM

-182 SKAVS
+182 NKAVS

-222 DYIIKVRESRTALM
+222 DYILKVKESRTALF

-276 WQSGLVLLLTVI
+276 WQSALVLVLTALPI
-288 PLVLRNLSKKRKEQE
+288 VLRNLAKKRKEQSE
-303 KYNKVLEETID
+303 YNDVLKETID
-314 LEEGVAKAELSAE
+314 LQKELSKADLKASQEGAKSATKAKTLYNISQDLNRSYEERIAAATELKRLYPEYLSNVDAEAIVAGKAAGAYDKLTEALVRRAKAQVYLNKISETEEKKMTAIVAKEKALAEAEKKNYDTYIVQSSAGATVARRTEE
-327 QAASR
+327 QARLAKAA
-332 ETSKLRALYEIATD
+332 EINKITSE
-346 VNRAYKERLDATS
+346 
-359 ALRSLYPDYFANIDK
+359 
-374 EKILIGEAKTAYDLL
+374 YD
-389 TESILKR
+389 
-396 ARANAYIKKV
+396 
-406 EEVEAKI
+406 AKI
-413 VEKEEQNRQL
+413 TEYDNYMKELESRI
-423 FKQEPSYFGWLFSGR
+423 SGFGLLSDS
-438 TWGDIWENNSPEEIE
+438 T
-453 KINKGYL
+453 
-460 QGGGGFLSKKISADN
+460 GGG
-475 KIIKVIKKNIGDI
+475 
-488 KTLTET
+488 
-494 RDEILKLIDP
+494 
-504 DGFSRTGTGGK
+504 
-515 AGGKETKIGDYF
+515 AGGKDTKIGDYF
-527 FDLMNEYINAMDD
+527 FDLMSEYVNAMDD

-579 EEIDKQLAYINNAIV
+579 EEIDKQLAYINNAIIA
-594 VSRAAYMKERAKLI
+594 SRTAYMKERKKLLLTEVPEV
-608 YGDAY
+608 D
-613 NNLEEKAEKEADAYR
+613 EEFVDEDFV
-628 EEESQQLLALKTQLE
+628 ALKTQLE
-643 QEKALRDSA
+643 QERALRDSA

-669 LKKNTN
+669 LKKNTQ

-685 WKDYLQIL
+685 WTDYLKTL
-693 KDSGNLS
+693 KDSGNLT

-709 KLLSLQG
+709 KLMSLQG
-716 KTETTATKEQK
+716 KAGTTATKEQK
-727 RKKRKN
+727 RKRRRN
-733 YGGIFEF
+733 YGGIFEY

-898 GAAKIRAEQLANS
+898 GAAKIRAEQLANA

-989 AFGGNITIPQGA
+989 AFGGSITIPQGA
-1001 DLHKLEKGVSD
+1001 DLHKLEKGVSE
-1012 LVEQGGQKVVN
+1012 LVEQGGQRVVN
-1023 VGGKTIM
+1023 VGGKTIV

-1038 IRS
+1038 IKS

>member
-20 FESWIDQIKQLQAQS
+20 FESWIDQIKQLQTQS

-51 QMTTPSGGGN
+51 QMTAPSGGSN

-87 VQLYDEA
+87 VKLYDDA
-94 IKALNKSERER
+94 IKALNNSERER
-105 KRVLQANTEIERSR
+105 KRVLQANVEIGRSR

-134 TLVNNMTISE
+134 TLVNNMTTAE

-276 WQSGLVLLLTVI
+276 WQSALVLVMTVI
-288 PLVLRNLSKKRKEQE
+288 PIVLRNLAKKRKEQAE
-303 KYNKVLEETID
+303 YNDVLKETID
-314 LEEGVAKAELSAE
+314 LQKELSKADLKASQEGAKAATKAKTLYNISQDLNRSYEERIASATELKRLYPEYLSNVDAESIAAGKAAGAYDKLTEALIRRAKAQVYLNKISETEEKKMIAITAKEKALEEAEKKNYDTYIVQSSAGATVARRTEE
-327 QAASR
+327 QARLAK
-332 ETSKLRALYEIATD
+332 ETEI
-346 VNRAYKERLDATS
+346 NKITS
-359 ALRSLYPDYFANIDK
+359 
-374 EKILIGEAKTAYDLL
+374 EYD
-389 TESILKR
+389 
-396 ARANAYIKKV
+396 
-406 EEVEAKI
+406 AKI
-413 VEKEEQNRQL
+413 TEYDNYMKELESRI
-423 FKQEPSYFGWLFSGR
+423 SGFGLLSDSTGSG
-438 TWGDIWENNSPEEIE
+438 
-453 KINKGYL
+453 
-460 QGGGGFLSKKISADN
+460 
-475 KIIKVIKKNIGDI
+475 
-488 KTLTET
+488 
-494 RDEILKLIDP
+494 
-504 DGFSRTGTGGK
+504 
-515 AGGKETKIGDYF
+515 AGGKDTKIGDYF
-527 FDLMNEYINAMDD
+527 FDLMNEYVNAMDD

-579 EEIDKQLAYINNAIV
+579 EEIDKQLTYINNAIV
-594 VSRAAYMKERAKLI
+594 ASRAAYMKERKKLLLTEVPEV
-608 YGDAY
+608 
-613 NNLEEKAEKEADAYR
+613 NEEFVD
-628 EEESQQLLALKTQLE
+628 EEFVALKTQLE

-685 WKDYLQIL
+685 WKDYLQVL
-693 KDSGNLS
+693 KDSGNLT
-700 IEEYNRVFA
+700 IEEYNKVIA
-709 KLLSLQG
+709 KLMSLQG

-727 RKKRKN
+727 RKKRRN
-733 YGGIFEF
+733 YGGIFEY

-898 GAAKIRAEQLANS
+898 GAAKIRAEQLANA

-1023 VGGKTIM
+1023 IGGKTIM

>member
-20 FESWIDQIKQLQAQS
+20 FESWIDQIKQLQTQS

-51 QMTTPSGGGN
+51 QMTAPSGGSN

-87 VQLYDEA
+87 VKLYDDA
-94 IKALNKSERER
+94 IKALNNSERER
-105 KRVLQANTEIERSR
+105 KRVLQANVEIGRSR

-134 TLVNNMTISE
+134 TLVNNMTTAE

-222 DYIIKVRESRTALM
+222 DYIVKVRESRTALM

-276 WQSGLVLLLTVI
+276 WQSALVLVMTVI
-288 PLVLRNLSKKRKEQE
+288 PIVLRNLAKKRKEQAE
-303 KYNKVLEETID
+303 YNDVLKETID
-314 LEEGVAKAELSAE
+314 LQKELSKADLKASQEGAKAATKAKTLYNISQDLNRSYEERIASATELKRLYPEYLSNVDAEAIVAGKAAGAYDKLTEALIRRAKAQVYLNKISETEEKKMIAITAKEKALAEAEKKNYDTYIVQSSAGATVARRTEE
-327 QAASR
+327 QARLAK
-332 ETSKLRALYEIATD
+332 ETEI
-346 VNRAYKERLDATS
+346 NKITS
-359 ALRSLYPDYFANIDK
+359 
-374 EKILIGEAKTAYDLL
+374 EYD
-389 TESILKR
+389 
-396 ARANAYIKKV
+396 
-406 EEVEAKI
+406 AKI
-413 VEKEEQNRQL
+413 KEYDNYMKELESRI
-423 FKQEPSYFGWLFSGR
+423 SGFGLLSDSTGSG
-438 TWGDIWENNSPEEIE
+438 
-453 KINKGYL
+453 
-460 QGGGGFLSKKISADN
+460 
-475 KIIKVIKKNIGDI
+475 
-488 KTLTET
+488 
-494 RDEILKLIDP
+494 
-504 DGFSRTGTGGK
+504 
-515 AGGKETKIGDYF
+515 AGGKNTKIGDYF
-527 FDLMNEYINAMDD
+527 FDLMNEYVNAMDD

-579 EEIDKQLAYINNAIV
+579 EEIDKQLTYINNAIV
-594 VSRAAYMKERAKLI
+594 ASRAAYMKERKKLLLTEVPEV
-608 YGDAY
+608 
-613 NNLEEKAEKEADAYR
+613 NEEFVD
-628 EEESQQLLALKTQLE
+628 EEFVALKTQLE

-685 WKDYLQIL
+685 WKDYLQVL
-693 KDSGNLS
+693 KDSGNLT
-700 IEEYNRVFA
+700 IEEYNKVIA
-709 KLLSLQG
+709 KLMSLQG

-727 RKKRKN
+727 RKKRRN
-733 YGGIFEF
+733 YGGIFEY

-806 KTLLEYE
+806 KTILEYE

-898 GAAKIRAEQLANS
+898 GAAKIRAEQLANA

-1023 VGGKTIM
+1023 IGGKTIM

>member
-20 FESWIDQIKQLQAQS
+20 FESWIDQIKQLQTQS

-51 QMTTPSGGGN
+51 QMTAPSGGSN

-87 VQLYDEA
+87 VKLYDDA
-94 IKALNKSERER
+94 IKALNNSERER
-105 KRVLQANTEIERSR
+105 KRVLQANVEIGRSR

-134 TLVNNMTISE
+134 TLVNNMTTAE

-182 SKAVS
+182 SKVVS

-276 WQSGLVLLLTVI
+276 WQSALVLVLTVI
-288 PLVLRNLSKKRKEQE
+288 PIVLRNLAKKRKEQSE
-303 KYNKVLEETID
+303 YNDVLKETID
-314 LEEGVAKAELSAE
+314 LQKELSKADLKASQEGAKAATKAKTLYNISQDLNRSYEERIASATELKRLYPEYLSNVDAEAIAAGKAAGAYDKLTEALIRRAKAQVYLNKISETEEKKLIAITAKEKALAEAEKKNYDTYIVQSSAGATVARRTEE
-327 QAASR
+327 QARLAK
-332 ETSKLRALYEIATD
+332 ETEI
-346 VNRAYKERLDATS
+346 NKITS
-359 ALRSLYPDYFANIDK
+359 
-374 EKILIGEAKTAYDLL
+374 EYD
-389 TESILKR
+389 
-396 ARANAYIKKV
+396 
-406 EEVEAKI
+406 AKI
-413 VEKEEQNRQL
+413 TEYDNYMKELESRI
-423 FKQEPSYFGWLFSGR
+423 SGFGLSSDSTGSG
-438 TWGDIWENNSPEEIE
+438 
-453 KINKGYL
+453 
-460 QGGGGFLSKKISADN
+460 
-475 KIIKVIKKNIGDI
+475 
-488 KTLTET
+488 
-494 RDEILKLIDP
+494 
-504 DGFSRTGTGGK
+504 
-515 AGGKETKIGDYF
+515 AGGKNTKIGDYF
-527 FDLMNEYINAMDD
+527 FDLMNEYVNAMDD

-579 EEIDKQLAYINNAIV
+579 EEIDKQLTYINNAIV
-594 VSRAAYMKERAKLI
+594 ASRAAYMKERKKLLLTEVPEV
-608 YGDAY
+608 
-613 NNLEEKAEKEADAYR
+613 NEEFVD
-628 EEESQQLLALKTQLE
+628 EEFVALKTQLE

-685 WKDYLQIL
+685 WKDYLQVL
-693 KDSGNLS
+693 KDSGNLT
-700 IEEYNRVFA
+700 IEEYNKVIA
-709 KLLSLQG
+709 KLMSLQG

-727 RKKRKN
+727 RKKRRN
-733 YGGIFEF
+733 YGGIFEY

-898 GAAKIRAEQLANS
+898 GAAKIRAEQLANA

-1012 LVEQGGQKVVN
+1012 LVEQGGQKVIN
-1023 VGGKTIM
+1023 IGGKTIM

>member
-1 MDNNKIH
+1 MENNPIK

-20 FESWIDQIKQLQAQS
+20 FQSWIDQIKQLQAQS

-51 QMTTPSGGGN
+51 QMTAPSGGGN
-61 IPKPNTQPVVDEID
+61 IPKPNTKPVVDEID

-87 VQLYDEA
+87 VKLYDEA
-94 IKALNKSERER
+94 IKALNNSERER
-105 KRVLQANTEIERSR
+105 KRVLQANTEIERTR
-119 EDSYDRLSA
+119 ENSYDRLSA

-134 TLVNNMTISE
+134 TLVNNMTTAE
-144 REQTDAGKKLVENLK
+144 REQTDAGKNLVENLK
-159 DIYERMNAM
+159 NIYEQMNAM

-222 DYIIKVRESRTALM
+222 DYIIKVRESKAALL

-276 WQSGLVLLLTVI
+276 WQSALVLVLTVLPI
-288 PLVLRNLSKKRKEQE
+288 VLRNLAKKRKEQSE
-303 KYNKVLEETID
+303 YNDVLKETID
-314 LEEGVAKAELSAE
+314 LTEELSKADLKASQEGAKSATKAKTLYNITQDQNRSYEERLAVAKEM
-327 QAASR
+327 QR
-332 ETSKLRALYEIATD
+332 
-346 VNRAYKERLDATS
+346 
-359 ALRSLYPDYFANIDK
+359 LYPDYLGNIEAEAIVAGKATSAYDSLTDALIRK
-374 EKILIGEAKTAYDLL
+374 AKAQAYLNRITEIETKKILAEEAHTKKITEYENAQKYAFVSGGTAGASVVVSDYTKDIERENERYAKQMQEFNKLQ
-389 TESILKR
+389 
-396 ARANAYIKKV
+396 
-406 EEVEAKI
+406 EEL
-413 VEKEEQNRQL
+413 QNRI
-423 FKQEPSYFGWLFSGR
+423 SGFGLLS
-438 TWGDIWENNSPEEIE
+438 DS
-453 KINKGYL
+453 K
-460 QGGGGFLSKKISADN
+460 GGG
-475 KIIKVIKKNIGDI
+475 
-488 KTLTET
+488 
-494 RDEILKLIDP
+494 
-504 DGFSRTGTGGK
+504 
-515 AGGKETKIGDYF
+515 AGGKDTKIGDYF
-527 FDLMNEYINAMDD
+527 FDLMSEYVNAMDD

-579 EEIDKQLAYINNAIV
+579 EEIDKQLTYINNAII
-594 VSRAAYMKERAKLI
+594 VSRTAYMKEREKLLLTEVPEV
-608 YGDAY
+608 
-613 NNLEEKAEKEADAYR
+613 NEEFVD
-628 EEESQQLLALKTQLE
+628 EEFVALKTQLE

-652 IYATYEA
+652 IYANYEA

-685 WKDYLQIL
+685 WTDYLQVL
-693 KDSGNLS
+693 KDSGNLT
-700 IEEYNRVFA
+700 IEEYNRVIA
-709 KLLSLQG
+709 KLMSLQG
-716 KTETTATKEQK
+716 KAGTTATKEQK
-727 RKKRKN
+727 RKKRRN
-733 YGGIFEF
+733 YGGIFEY

-770 DKAMLQSLGY
+770 DKAMLQSLDY

-898 GAAKIRAEQLANS
+898 GAAKIRAEQLANA

-989 AFGGNITIPQGA
+989 AFGGNITLPQGA

>member
-20 FESWIDQIKQLQAQS
+20 FESWIDQIKQLQTQS

-51 QMTTPSGGGN
+51 QMTAPSGGSN

-87 VQLYDEA
+87 VKLYDDA
-94 IKALNKSERER
+94 IKALNNSERER
-105 KRVLQANTEIERSR
+105 KRVLQANVEIGRSR

-134 TLVNNMTISE
+134 TLVNNMTTAE

-276 WQSGLVLLLTVI
+276 WQSALVLVLTVI
-288 PLVLRNLSKKRKEQE
+288 PIVLRNLAKKRKEQAE
-303 KYNKVLEETID
+303 YNDVLKETID
-314 LEEGVAKAELSAE
+314 LQKELSKADLKASQEGAKAATKAKTLYNISQDLNRSYEERIASATELKRLYPEYLSNVDAEAIVAGKAAGAYDKLTEALIRRAKAQVYLNKISETEEKKLIAITAKEKALEEAEKKNYDTYIVQSSAGATVARRTEE
-327 QAASR
+327 QARLAK
-332 ETSKLRALYEIATD
+332 ETEI
-346 VNRAYKERLDATS
+346 NKITS
-359 ALRSLYPDYFANIDK
+359 
-374 EKILIGEAKTAYDLL
+374 EYD
-389 TESILKR
+389 
-396 ARANAYIKKV
+396 
-406 EEVEAKI
+406 AKI
-413 VEKEEQNRQL
+413 KEYDNYMKELESRI
-423 FKQEPSYFGWLFSGR
+423 SGFGLSSDSTGSG
-438 TWGDIWENNSPEEIE
+438 
-453 KINKGYL
+453 
-460 QGGGGFLSKKISADN
+460 
-475 KIIKVIKKNIGDI
+475 
-488 KTLTET
+488 
-494 RDEILKLIDP
+494 
-504 DGFSRTGTGGK
+504 
-515 AGGKETKIGDYF
+515 AGGKDTKIGDYF
-527 FDLMNEYINAMDD
+527 FDLMNEYVNAMDD

-569 KQKTANAKER
+569 KQKTADAKER
-579 EEIDKQLAYINNAIV
+579 EEIDKQLTYINNAIV
-594 VSRAAYMKERAKLI
+594 ASRAAYMKERKKLLLTEVPEV
-608 YGDAY
+608 
-613 NNLEEKAEKEADAYR
+613 NEEFVD
-628 EEESQQLLALKTQLE
+628 EEFVALKTQLE

-685 WKDYLQIL
+685 WKDYLQVL
-693 KDSGNLS
+693 KDSGNLT
-700 IEEYNRVFA
+700 IEEYNKVIA
-709 KLLSLQG
+709 KLMSLQG

-727 RKKRKN
+727 RKKRRN
-733 YGGIFEF
+733 YGGIFEY

-898 GAAKIRAEQLANS
+898 GAAKIRAEQLANA

-1023 VGGKTIM
+1023 IGGKTIM

>member
-20 FESWIDQIKQLQAQS
+20 FESWIDQIKQLQTQS

-51 QMTTPSGGGN
+51 QMTAPSGGSN

-87 VQLYDEA
+87 VKLYDDA
-94 IKALNKSERER
+94 IKALNNSERER
-105 KRVLQANTEIERSR
+105 KRVLQANVEIGRSR

-134 TLVNNMTISE
+134 TLVNNMTTAE

-276 WQSGLVLLLTVI
+276 WQSALVLVMTVI
-288 PLVLRNLSKKRKEQE
+288 PIVLRNLAKKRKEQAE
-303 KYNKVLEETID
+303 YNDVLKETID
-314 LEEGVAKAELSAE
+314 LQKELSKADLKASQEGAKAATKAKTLYNISQDLNRSYEERLAVAKEM
-327 QAASR
+327 QR
-332 ETSKLRALYEIATD
+332 
-346 VNRAYKERLDATS
+346 
-359 ALRSLYPDYFANIDK
+359 LYPDYLGNIDAEAIVAGK
-374 EKILIGEAKTAYDLL
+374 ATSAYDSLTDALIRKAKAQAYLSRITEIETKKILAEEAHT
-389 TESILKR
+389 
-396 ARANAYIKKV
+396 
-406 EEVEAKI
+406 
-413 VEKEEQNRQL
+413 
-423 FKQEPSYFGWLFSGR
+423 
-438 TWGDIWENNSPEEIE
+438 
-453 KINKGYL
+453 
-460 QGGGGFLSKKISADN
+460 KKIAEYENAQKYAFVSGGTAGASVVVSDYTKDIERENERYAKQMQEFN
-475 KIIKVIKKNIGDI
+475 KLQEELQKRIS
-488 KTLTET
+488 
-494 RDEILKLIDP
+494 
-504 DGFSRTGTGGK
+504 GFGLLSDSTGSG
-515 AGGKETKIGDYF
+515 AGGKDTKIGDYF
-527 FDLMNEYINAMDD
+527 FDLMNEYVNAMDD

-569 KQKTANAKER
+569 KQKTADAKER
-579 EEIDKQLAYINNAIV
+579 EEIDKQLTYINNAII
-594 VSRAAYMKERAKLI
+594 VSRTAYMKERAKLI

-685 WKDYLQIL
+685 WKDYLQVL
-693 KDSGNLS
+693 KDSGNLT
-700 IEEYNRVFA
+700 IEEYNKVIA
-709 KLLSLQG
+709 KLMSLQG

-727 RKKRKN
+727 RKKRRN
-733 YGGIFEF
+733 YGGIFEY

-898 GAAKIRAEQLANS
+898 GAAKIRAEQLANA

-1023 VGGKTIM
+1023 IGGKTIM

>member
-8 YSDLVSPDVQQG
+8 YSDLVSSDVQQG
-20 FESWIDQIKQLQAQS
+20 FESWIDQIKQLQTQS

-51 QMTTPSGGGN
+51 QMTAPGGGGN

-87 VQLYDEA
+87 VQLYDDA
-94 IKALNKSERER
+94 IQALNKSERER

-134 TLVNNMTISE
+134 TLVNNMTTAE

-222 DYIIKVRESRTALM
+222 DYILKVRESRNALM

-276 WQSGLVLLLTVI
+276 WQSALVLVLTVL
-288 PLVLRNLSKKRKEQE
+288 PVVLRNLAKKRKEQSE
-303 KYNKVLEETID
+303 YNDVLKETID
-314 LEEGVAKAELSAE
+314 LQNELSKADLKASQEGAKAATKAKTLYDISQDQNRSYEERLAVAKEM
-327 QAASR
+327 QR
-332 ETSKLRALYEIATD
+332 
-346 VNRAYKERLDATS
+346 
-359 ALRSLYPDYFANIDK
+359 LYPDYLGNIDAEAIVAGK
-374 EKILIGEAKTAYDLL
+374 AAGAYDSLTEALIRKAKAQAYLSRITEIETKKILAEEAHT
-389 TESILKR
+389 
-396 ARANAYIKKV
+396 
-406 EEVEAKI
+406 
-413 VEKEEQNRQL
+413 
-423 FKQEPSYFGWLFSGR
+423 
-438 TWGDIWENNSPEEIE
+438 
-453 KINKGYL
+453 
-460 QGGGGFLSKKISADN
+460 KKIAEYENAQKYAFVSGGTAGASVVVSDYT
-475 KIIKVIKKNIGDI
+475 KDI
-488 KTLTET
+488 ERENDRYAKQMQEFNNLQKELES
-494 RDEILKLIDP
+494 RIS
-504 DGFSRTGTGGK
+504 GFGFVGTGSG
-515 AGGKETKIGDYF
+515 AGGKDTKIGDYF
-527 FDLMNEYINAMDD
+527 FDLMSEYVDAMDD

-579 EEIDKQLAYINNAIV
+579 EEIDKQLTYINNAIV

-628 EEESQQLLALKTQLE
+628 EEESQKLLALKTQLE
-643 QEKALRDSA
+643 QEKALRDNA
-652 IYATYEA
+652 IYANYEE

-693 KDSGNLS
+693 KDSGNLT
-700 IEEYNRVFA
+700 IEEYNKVIA
-709 KLLSLQG
+709 KLMSLQG

-733 YGGIFEF
+733 YGGIFELI
-740 FAAQSDEYGEK
+740 AAYSDEYGEK
-751 DANENRKV
+751 DKYENRKV

-770 DKAMLQSLGY
+770 DKAMLKSLGY

-898 GAAKIRAEQLANS
+898 GAAKIRAEQLANA

-989 AFGGNITIPQGA
+989 AFGGNITMPQGA

>member
-20 FESWIDQIKQLQAQS
+20 FESWIDQIKQLQTQS

-51 QMTTPSGGGN
+51 QMTAPSGGSN

-87 VQLYDEA
+87 VKLYDDA
-94 IKALNKSERER
+94 IKALNNSERER
-105 KRVLQANTEIERSR
+105 KRVLQANVEIGRSR

-134 TLVNNMTISE
+134 TLVNNMTTAE

-222 DYIIKVRESRTALM
+222 DYIVKVRESRTALM

-276 WQSGLVLLLTVI
+276 WQSALVLVMTVI
-288 PLVLRNLSKKRKEQE
+288 PIVLRNLAKKRKEQAE
-303 KYNKVLEETID
+303 YNDVLKETID
-314 LEEGVAKAELSAE
+314 LQKELSKADLKASQEGAKAATKAKTLYNISQDLNRSYEERIASATELKRLYPEYLSNVDAEAIVAGKAAGAYDKLTEALIRRAKAQVYLNKISETEEKKMIAITAKEKALAEAEKKNYDTYIVQSSAGATVARRTEE
-327 QAASR
+327 QARLAK
-332 ETSKLRALYEIATD
+332 ETEI
-346 VNRAYKERLDATS
+346 NKITS
-359 ALRSLYPDYFANIDK
+359 
-374 EKILIGEAKTAYDLL
+374 EYD
-389 TESILKR
+389 
-396 ARANAYIKKV
+396 
-406 EEVEAKI
+406 AKI
-413 VEKEEQNRQL
+413 KEYDNYMKELESRI
-423 FKQEPSYFGWLFSGR
+423 SGFGLSSDSTGSG
-438 TWGDIWENNSPEEIE
+438 
-453 KINKGYL
+453 
-460 QGGGGFLSKKISADN
+460 
-475 KIIKVIKKNIGDI
+475 
-488 KTLTET
+488 
-494 RDEILKLIDP
+494 
-504 DGFSRTGTGGK
+504 
-515 AGGKETKIGDYF
+515 AGGKNTKIGDYF
-527 FDLMNEYINAMDD
+527 FDLMNEYVNAMDD

-579 EEIDKQLAYINNAIV
+579 EEIDKQLTYINNAII
-594 VSRAAYMKERAKLI
+594 VSRAAYMKERKKLLLTEVPEV
-608 YGDAY
+608 
-613 NNLEEKAEKEADAYR
+613 NEEFVD
-628 EEESQQLLALKTQLE
+628 EEFVALKTQLE

-685 WKDYLQIL
+685 WKDYLQVL
-693 KDSGNLS
+693 KDSGNLT
-700 IEEYNRVFA
+700 IEEYNKVIA
-709 KLLSLQG
+709 KLMSLQG

-727 RKKRKN
+727 RKKRRN
-733 YGGIFEF
+733 YGGIFEY

-898 GAAKIRAEQLANS
+898 GAAKIRAEQLANA

-938 GRKPDGTRRRV
+938 GRKPDGTRRKV

-1023 VGGKTIM
+1023 IGGKTIM

>member
-1 MDNNKIH
+1 MDENNKIH

-51 QMTTPSGGGN
+51 QMTAPSGGGN
-61 IPKPNTQPVVDEID
+61 IPKPNTKEVTDEID

-87 VQLYDEA
+87 VQLYDDA
-94 IKALNKSERER
+94 IQALNKSERER

-222 DYIIKVRESRTALM
+222 DYIIKVRESRNALM

-276 WQSGLVLLLTVI
+276 WQSALVLVLTVLPI
-288 PLVLRNLSKKRKEQE
+288 VLRNLAKKRKEQSE
-303 KYNKVLEETID
+303 YNDVLKETID
-314 LEEGVAKAELSAE
+314 LTEELNKADLKASQEGAKAATKAKTLYDISQDQNRSYEERLAVAKEM
-327 QAASR
+327 QR
-332 ETSKLRALYEIATD
+332 
-346 VNRAYKERLDATS
+346 
-359 ALRSLYPDYFANIDK
+359 LYPDYLGNIDAEAIVAGK
-374 EKILIGEAKTAYDLL
+374 AAGAYDSLTDALIRKAKAQAYINKITEIETKRLEAKAAY
-389 TESILKR
+389 TSQK
-396 ARANAYIKKV
+396 
-406 EEVEAKI
+406 AKL
-413 VEKEEQNRQL
+413 EEEQEIARGVMQTSGNASGYIRASKQL
-423 FKQEPSYFGWLFSGR
+423 EKLEKDYKSLMTSLDTEQAELEKRISGFGLLSDSTGSG
-438 TWGDIWENNSPEEIE
+438 
-453 KINKGYL
+453 
-460 QGGGGFLSKKISADN
+460 
-475 KIIKVIKKNIGDI
+475 
-488 KTLTET
+488 
-494 RDEILKLIDP
+494 
-504 DGFSRTGTGGK
+504 
-515 AGGKETKIGDYF
+515 AGGKDTKIGDYF
-527 FDLMNEYINAMDD
+527 FDLMNEYVNAMDD

-594 VSRAAYMKERAKLI
+594 VSRTAYLKERKKLLLTEVPEV
-608 YGDAY
+608 
-613 NNLEEKAEKEADAYR
+613 NEEFVD
-628 EEESQQLLALKTQLE
+628 EEFVALKTQLE
-643 QEKALRDSA
+643 QDKALRDSA

-669 LKKNTN
+669 LKKNTQ
-675 DALLQSEIQY
+675 DALLQSEIKY
-685 WKDYLQIL
+685 WTDYLQIL
-693 KDSGNLS
+693 KDSGNLT
-700 IEEYNRVFA
+700 IEEYNKVFA

-733 YGGIFEF
+733 YGGIFELI
-740 FAAQSDEYGEK
+740 AAYSDEYGEK
-751 DANENRKV
+751 DKNENRKV

-770 DKAMLQSLGY
+770 DKAMLRSLGY

-898 GAAKIRAEQLANS
+898 GAAKIRAEQLANA

>member
-1 MDNNKIH
+1 MDENNKIH
-8 YSDLVSPDVQQG
+8 YSDLVSTDVQQG
-20 FESWIDQIKQLQAQS
+20 FGSWIDQIKQLQAQS
-35 EVSIGEIKKKM
+35 EVSIEEIRKKM

-51 QMTTPSGGGN
+51 EMTAPGRGGN
-61 IPKPNTQPVVDEID
+61 IPKPNTKPVVDEID
-75 KLREVYKNLKVD
+75 KLREVYKSLKVD

-94 IKALNKSERER
+94 IKALNNSERER
-105 KRVLQANTEIERSR
+105 KRVLQANVEIGRTR
-119 EDSYDRLSA
+119 ENSYDRLSA

-134 TLVNNMTISE
+134 TLVNNMTTAE
-144 REQTDAGKKLVENLK
+144 REQTDAGKTLVENLK

-168 QQATGKFQLQVGQY
+168 QKATGKFQLQVGQY

-314 LEEGVAKAELSAE
+314 LEEVVAKAELSAE
-327 QAASR
+327 QAAAR
-332 ETSKLRALYEIATD
+332 ETSKLKALYEIATD

-359 ALRSLYPDYFANIDK
+359 ALQSLYPDYFANIDK
-374 EKILIGEAKTAYDLL
+374 EKIVIGEAKTAYDLL

-396 ARANAYIKKV
+396 ARANAYIKKL
-406 EEVEAKI
+406 EEAEAKI

-423 FKQEPSYFGWLFSGR
+423 FKQEPSYFGWSFYGS
-438 TWGDIWENNSPEEIE
+438 TWGEIWKNINPKEIE
-453 KINKGYL
+453 KKMKEYQL
-460 QGGGGFLSKKISADN
+460 ATAGGFLSKDIGADN
-475 KIIKVIKKNIGDI
+475 KILEVIKKNIGDI
-488 KTLTET
+488 KTLTEA

-504 DGFSRTGTGGK
+504 EGLFGTGTGTGGR
-515 AGGKETKIGDYF
+515 AGGKDTKIGNYF
-527 FDLMNEYINAMDD
+527 FDLMNEYVNAMDD

-579 EEIDKQLAYINNAIV
+579 EEIDKQLTYINNAII
-594 VSRAAYMKERAKLI
+594 VSRAAYMKEREKLLLTEVPEV
-608 YGDAY
+608 
-613 NNLEEKAEKEADAYR
+613 NEEFVD
-628 EEESQQLLALKTQLE
+628 EEFVALKTQLE
-643 QEKALRDSA
+643 QEKALRESA

-659 QAKSGKDLEL
+659 QAKSDKDLEL

-685 WKDYLQIL
+685 WTDYLQVL
-693 KDSGNLS
+693 KDSGNLT
-700 IEEYNRVFA
+700 IEEYNRVIA
-709 KLLSLQG
+709 KLMSLQG
-716 KTETTATKEQK
+716 RAETTATKEQK
-727 RKKRKN
+727 RKKRRN
-733 YGGIFEF
+733 YGGIFEY

-770 DKAMLQSLGY
+770 DKAMWQSLGY
-780 MKDWMETRVKMAE
+780 MKDWIETRVKMAE

-833 EKRKLTKKAAQD
+833 EKKKLTKKAAQD

-898 GAAKIRAEQLANS
+898 GAAKIRAEQLANA

-989 AFGGNITIPQGA
+989 AFGGNITMPQGA

>member
-1 MDNNKIH
+1 MDENNKIH
-8 YSDLVSPDVQQG
+8 YSDLVSTDVQQG
-20 FESWIDQIKQLQAQS
+20 FQSWIDQIKQLQAQS

-51 QMTTPSGGGN
+51 QMTAPSGGGN
-61 IPKPNTQPVVDEID
+61 IPKPNTKEVTDEID
-75 KLREVYKNLKVD
+75 KLRKVYENLKVD
-87 VQLYDEA
+87 VQLYDDA
-94 IKALNKSERER
+94 IQALNKSERER

-159 DIYERMNAM
+159 NIYEQMDAL
-168 QQATGKFQLQVGQY
+168 QKTTGKYQLSVGKY
-182 SKAVS
+182 ENAVK
-187 GLNIATTQVLR
+187 GLNIATTQVIR
-198 ELPALAVSPTTFAIA
+198 ELPALAISPTTFAIA

-222 DYIIKVRESRTALM
+222 DYILKVKESKAALLAKM
-236 EQIAAAEAAGEAEK
+236 AAAKEAGDVEAE
-250 AAALKAE
+250 AALKAKLAE
-257 AAKYKNLSVTKL
+257 NQNLSVTKL

-288 PLVLRNLSKKRKEQE
+288 PFFLRNLAKKRKEQAE
-303 KYNKVLEETID
+303 YNDVLKETID
-314 LEEGVAKAELSAE
+314 LQKELSKADLKASQEGAKAATKAKTLYNITQDQNRSYEERLAVAKEM
-327 QAASR
+327 QR
-332 ETSKLRALYEIATD
+332 
-346 VNRAYKERLDATS
+346 
-359 ALRSLYPDYFANIDK
+359 LYPDYLGNIEAEAIVAGKAAGAYDKLTEALVRRAKAQVYLNKISETEEKRMTAIVAK
-374 EKILIGEAKTAYDLL
+374 EKALA
-389 TESILKR
+389 
-396 ARANAYIKKV
+396 
-406 EEVEAKI
+406 EVEKKNYDTYIVQSSAGATVARRTEEQARLAKETEINKITSEYDAKI
-413 VEKEEQNRQL
+413 TEYDNYMKELESRI
-423 FKQEPSYFGWLFSGR
+423 SGFGLLSDSKGSGR
-438 TWGDIWENNSPEEIE
+438 
-453 KINKGYL
+453 
-460 QGGGGFLSKKISADN
+460 
-475 KIIKVIKKNIGDI
+475 
-488 KTLTET
+488 
-494 RDEILKLIDP
+494 
-504 DGFSRTGTGGK
+504 
-515 AGGKETKIGDYF
+515 AGGKDTKIGDYF
-527 FDLMNEYINAMDD
+527 FDLMSEYVNAMDD

-569 KQKTANAKER
+569 KQKTADAKER
-579 EEIDKQLAYINNAIV
+579 EEIDKQLTYINNAIV
-594 VSRAAYMKERAKLI
+594 VSRAAYMKEREKLLLTEVPEV
-608 YGDAY
+608 
-613 NNLEEKAEKEADAYR
+613 NEEFVD
-628 EEESQQLLALKTQLE
+628 EEFVALKTQLE

-669 LKKNTN
+669 LKKNTQ

-685 WKDYLQIL
+685 WTDHLQIL
-693 KDSGNLS
+693 KDSGNLT
-700 IEEYNRVFA
+700 IEEYNKVFA

-727 RKKRKN
+727 RKKRRS
-733 YGGIFEF
+733 YGGIFEY

-898 GAAKIRAEQLANS
+898 GAAKIRAEQLANA

-989 AFGGNITIPQGA
+989 AFGGNITMPQGA

>member
-20 FESWIDQIKQLQAQS
+20 FESWIDQIKQLQTQS

-51 QMTTPSGGGN
+51 QMTAPSGGSN

-87 VQLYDEA
+87 VKLYDDA
-94 IKALNKSERER
+94 IKALNNSERER
-105 KRVLQANTEIERSR
+105 KRVLQANVEIGRSR

-134 TLVNNMTISE
+134 TLVNNMTTAE

-276 WQSGLVLLLTVI
+276 WQSALVLVMTVI
-288 PLVLRNLSKKRKEQE
+288 PIVLRNLAKKRKEQSE
-303 KYNKVLEETID
+303 YNDVLKETID
-314 LEEGVAKAELSAE
+314 LQKELSKADLKASQEGAKAATKAKTLYNISQDLNRSYEERIASATELKRLYPEYLSNVDAEAIVAGKAAGAYDKLTEALIRRAKAQVYLNKISETEEKKMIAITAKEKALAEAEKKNYDTYIVQSSAGATVARRTEE
-327 QAASR
+327 QARLAK
-332 ETSKLRALYEIATD
+332 ETEI
-346 VNRAYKERLDATS
+346 NKITS
-359 ALRSLYPDYFANIDK
+359 
-374 EKILIGEAKTAYDLL
+374 EYD
-389 TESILKR
+389 
-396 ARANAYIKKV
+396 
-406 EEVEAKI
+406 AKI
-413 VEKEEQNRQL
+413 TEYDNYMKELESRI
-423 FKQEPSYFGWLFSGR
+423 SGFGLSSDSTGSG
-438 TWGDIWENNSPEEIE
+438 
-453 KINKGYL
+453 
-460 QGGGGFLSKKISADN
+460 
-475 KIIKVIKKNIGDI
+475 
-488 KTLTET
+488 
-494 RDEILKLIDP
+494 
-504 DGFSRTGTGGK
+504 
-515 AGGKETKIGDYF
+515 AGGKNTKIGDYF
-527 FDLMNEYINAMDD
+527 FDLMNEYVNAMDD

-569 KQKTANAKER
+569 KQKTADAKER
-579 EEIDKQLAYINNAIV
+579 EEIDKQLTYINNAIV
-594 VSRAAYMKERAKLI
+594 ASRAAYMKERKKLLLTEVPEV
-608 YGDAY
+608 
-613 NNLEEKAEKEADAYR
+613 NEEFVD
-628 EEESQQLLALKTQLE
+628 EEFVALKTQLE

-685 WKDYLQIL
+685 WKDYLQVL
-693 KDSGNLS
+693 KDSGNLT
-700 IEEYNRVFA
+700 IEEYNKVIA
-709 KLLSLQG
+709 KLMSLQG

-727 RKKRKN
+727 RKKRRN
-733 YGGIFEF
+733 YGGIFEY

-898 GAAKIRAEQLANS
+898 GAAKIRAEQLANA

-1023 VGGKTIM
+1023 IGGKTIM

>member
-1 MDNNKIH
+1 MENNPIK

-20 FESWIDQIKQLQAQS
+20 FQSWIDQIKQLQAQS
-35 EVSIGEIKKKM
+35 EASIDAIKTKM
-46 EELRK
+46 EGLRK
-51 QMTTPSGGGN
+51 QMTAPSGGGN
-61 IPKPNTQPVVDEID
+61 IPKPNTKPVVDEID
-75 KLREVYKNLKVD
+75 KLREVYKSLKVD

-94 IKALNKSERER
+94 IKALNNSERER
-105 KRVLQANTEIERSR
+105 KRVLQANVEIGRSR

-134 TLVNNMTISE
+134 TLVNNMTTSE
-144 REQTDAGKKLVENLK
+144 REQTEAGKNLVENLK
-159 DIYERMNAM
+159 NIYEQMNAM

-257 AAKYKNLSVTKL
+257 AAKYKNLSVTRL

-276 WQSGLVLLLTVI
+276 WQSALVLVLTVL
-288 PLVLRNLSKKRKEQE
+288 PMVLRSIAKKRKEQAE
-303 KYNKVLEETID
+303 YNDILKETID
-314 LEEGVAKAELSAE
+314 LQKELSKADLKANQSAGSATTKAKTLYAISQDLNRSYE
-327 QAASR
+327 ERIAA
-332 ETSKLRALYEIATD
+332 ATEL
-346 VNRAYKERLDATS
+346 KK
-359 ALRSLYPDYFANIDK
+359 LYPEYLDNIDA
-374 EKILIGEAKTAYDLL
+374 EAIVAGKAAGAYDKL
-389 TESILKR
+389 TESLVRRAKAQSYLEGLTDLEKKR
-396 ARANAYIKKV
+396 LQAEFGLDEAQTKLDEFRKRNAMYLDPKSKAFDITGQAQATEAKLAKQVSDWQKKV
-406 EEVEAKI
+406 DEYKALQGKI
-413 VEKEEQNRQL
+413 VEK
-423 FKQEPSYFGWLFSGR
+423 
-438 TWGDIWENNSPEEIE
+438 I
-453 KINKGYL
+453 
-460 QGGGGFLSKKISADN
+460 
-475 KIIKVIKKNIGDI
+475 
-488 KTLTET
+488 
-494 RDEILKLIDP
+494 
-504 DGFSRTGTGGK
+504 DGFGLITDDKSGKGG
-515 AGGKETKIGDYF
+515 AGGKDTKIGDYF
-527 FDLMNEYINAMDD
+527 FDLMNEYINSMDE
-540 GLGKALAKLTL
+540 GLGKALAKLTY

-569 KQKTANAKER
+569 KQKTANAKEQ
-579 EEIDKQLAYINNAIV
+579 EEINKQLTYINNAILA
-594 VSRAAYMKERAKLI
+594 SRTAYLKEREKLLLTEVPEV
-608 YGDAY
+608 D
-613 NNLEEKAEKEADAYR
+613 EEFVD
-628 EEESQQLLALKTQLE
+628 EEFVALKTQLE
-643 QEKALRDSA
+643 QEKALRESA
-652 IYATYEA
+652 IYANYEA
-659 QAKSGKDLEL
+659 QVKTGKDLEL

-685 WKDYLQIL
+685 WTDYLQIL
-693 KDSGNLS
+693 KDSGNLT
-700 IEEYNRVFA
+700 IEEYNKVIA
-709 KLLSLQG
+709 KLMSLQG
-716 KTETTATKEQK
+716 KTGTTATKEQK
-727 RKKRKN
+727 RKKRRN
-733 YGGIFEF
+733 YGGWFEF
-740 FAAQSDEYGEK
+740 FAAQSSEYGEK
-751 DANENRKV
+751 DENENRKV
-759 QDKYIDYFKNI
+759 QDKYIDFFKNI
-770 DKAMLQSLGY
+770 DKAMLQSLDY

-806 KTLLEYE
+806 KSILEYE
-813 LEARANGFANNVSYA
+813 LEARANGYANNVSYA

-877 KKGAAGIPLALAAIG
+877 LKGIAGVPLALAAIG
-892 AMWISF
+892 SMWISF
-898 GAAKIRAEQLANS
+898 GAAKIRAEQLANA

-959 KRNVNKYGVERVSD
+959 KRNVRKYGVERVSD

-989 AFGGNITIPQGA
+989 AFGGNITMPQGA
-1001 DLHKLEKGVSD
+1001 DLHKLERGVSD

>member
-1 MDNNKIH
+1 MDENNKIK
-8 YSDLVSPDVQQG
+8 YSDLVSSDVQQG
-20 FESWIDQIKQLQAQS
+20 FSDWIDQMKQLQERS
-35 EVSIGEIKKKM
+35 EASIDAIKTKM
-46 EELRK
+46 EGLRK
-51 QMTTPSGGGN
+51 QMTAPSGGGN
-61 IPKPNTQPVVDEID
+61 IPKPNTKEVTDEID
-75 KLREVYKNLKVD
+75 KLRKVYENLKVD

-94 IKALNKSERER
+94 IKALNNSDRER

-119 EDSYDRLSA
+119 ENSYDRLSA

-134 TLVNNMTISE
+134 TLVNNMTTAE
-144 REQTDAGKKLVENLK
+144 REQTDAGKNLVENLK
-159 DIYERMNAM
+159 NIYEQMNAM

-276 WQSGLVLLLTVI
+276 WQSALVLVLTVLPI
-288 PLVLRNLSKKRKEQE
+288 VLRNLAKKRKEQSE
-303 KYNKVLEETID
+303 YNDVLKETID
-314 LEEGVAKAELSAE
+314 LQEELSKADLKASQEGAKEATKAKTLYNITQDQNRSYEERLAVAKEM
-327 QAASR
+327 QR
-332 ETSKLRALYEIATD
+332 
-346 VNRAYKERLDATS
+346 
-359 ALRSLYPDYFANIDK
+359 LYPDYLGNIEAEAIVAGKATSAYDSLTNALIRKAK
-374 EKILIGEAKTAYDLL
+374 EQAYLSRITEIETKKILAEEAHT
-389 TESILKR
+389 
-396 ARANAYIKKV
+396 
-406 EEVEAKI
+406 
-413 VEKEEQNRQL
+413 
-423 FKQEPSYFGWLFSGR
+423 
-438 TWGDIWENNSPEEIE
+438 
-453 KINKGYL
+453 
-460 QGGGGFLSKKISADN
+460 KKIAEYENAPKYAFVSGGTAGASVVVSDYTKDIERENERYEKQMQEFN
-475 KIIKVIKKNIGDI
+475 KLQEELQKRIS
-488 KTLTET
+488 
-494 RDEILKLIDP
+494 
-504 DGFSRTGTGGK
+504 GFGLLSDSKGSG
-515 AGGKETKIGDYF
+515 AGGKDTKIGDYF
-527 FDLMNEYINAMDD
+527 FDLMSEYVNAMDD

-579 EEIDKQLAYINNAIV
+579 EEIDKQLAYINNAIIA
-594 VSRAAYMKERAKLI
+594 SRTAYMKEREKLLLTEVPEV
-608 YGDAY
+608 D
-613 NNLEEKAEKEADAYR
+613 EEFVD
-628 EEESQQLLALKTQLE
+628 EEFVALKTQLE
-643 QEKALRDSA
+643 QEKALRESA

-675 DALLQSEIQY
+675 DALLQSEIKY
-685 WKDYLQIL
+685 WTDYLQIL
-693 KDSGNLS
+693 KDSGNLT
-700 IEEYNRVFA
+700 IEEYNKVIA
-709 KLLSLQG
+709 KLMSLQG
-716 KTETTATKEQK
+716 KTETTSTKEQK

-733 YGGIFEF
+733 YGGIFELI
-740 FAAQSDEYGEK
+740 AAYSDEYGEK
-751 DANENRKV
+751 DKNENRKV

-770 DKAMLQSLGY
+770 DKAMLRSLGY

-813 LEARANGFANNVSYA
+813 LKARANGFANNVSYA

-833 EKRKLTKKAAQD
+833 DKRKLTKKAAQD

-898 GAAKIRAEQLANS
+898 GAAKIRAEQLANA

-1001 DLHKLEKGVSD
+1001 DLHKLEKGVSE
-1012 LVEQGGQKVVN
+1012 LVEQGGQRVIN
-1023 VGGKTIM
+1023 VGGKTIV

-1038 IRS
+1038 IKS

>member
-51 QMTTPSGGGN
+51 QMTAPSGGGN

-87 VQLYDEA
+87 VQLYDDA
-94 IKALNKSERER
+94 IQALNKSERER

-128 QYTALK
+128 QYTAMK

-213 ISNNIPILQ
+213 LSNNIPILQ
-222 DYIIKVRESRTALM
+222 DYIIKVRESRNALM

-276 WQSGLVLLLTVI
+276 WQSALVLVLTVLPI
-288 PLVLRNLSKKRKEQE
+288 VLRNLAKKRKEQSE
-303 KYNKVLEETID
+303 YNDVLKETID
-314 LEEGVAKAELSAE
+314 LQNELSKADLKASQEGAKAATKAKTLYNITQDQNRSYEERLAVAKEM
-327 QAASR
+327 QR
-332 ETSKLRALYEIATD
+332 
-346 VNRAYKERLDATS
+346 
-359 ALRSLYPDYFANIDK
+359 LYPDYLGNIDAEAIVAGK
-374 EKILIGEAKTAYDLL
+374 ATSAYDSLTDALIRKAKAQAYLSRITEIETKKILAEEAHTKKIAEYENAQKYAFVSGGTAGASVVVSDYTKDIERENERYAKQMQDFNNLQQELQKRISGFGLL
-389 TESILKR
+389 SDST
-396 ARANAYIKKV
+396 
-406 EEVEAKI
+406 
-413 VEKEEQNRQL
+413 
-423 FKQEPSYFGWLFSGR
+423 
-438 TWGDIWENNSPEEIE
+438 
-453 KINKGYL
+453 
-460 QGGGGFLSKKISADN
+460 GGG
-475 KIIKVIKKNIGDI
+475 
-488 KTLTET
+488 
-494 RDEILKLIDP
+494 
-504 DGFSRTGTGGK
+504 
-515 AGGKETKIGDYF
+515 AGGKDTKIGDYF
-527 FDLMNEYINAMDD
+527 FDLMSEYVNAMDD

-594 VSRAAYMKERAKLI
+594 VSRTAYLKEREKLI

-613 NNLEEKAEKEADAYR
+613 KDLEETAEKEAEAFR
-628 EEESQQLLALKTQLE
+628 EEESQKLLALKTQLE

-675 DALLQSEIQY
+675 DALLQSEIKY
-685 WKDYLQIL
+685 WTDYLQIL

-700 IEEYNRVFA
+700 LEEYNKVIA
-709 KLLSLQG
+709 KLMSLQG

-733 YGGIFEF
+733 YGGIFELI
-740 FAAQSDEYGEK
+740 AAYSDEYGEK
-751 DANENRKV
+751 DKNENRKV

-770 DKAMLQSLGY
+770 DKAMLKSLGY

-898 GAAKIRAEQLANS
+898 GAAKIRAEQLANA
-911 QTEQYGEGMSEYLNY
+911 QTEQYGDGMSEYLNY

-989 AFGGNITIPQGA
+989 AFGGNITMPQGA

>member
-51 QMTTPSGGGN
+51 QMTAPGGGGN

-87 VQLYDEA
+87 VKLYDDA
-94 IKALNKSERER
+94 IKALNNSERER

-134 TLVNNMTISE
+134 TLVNNMTTAE

-222 DYIIKVRESRTALM
+222 DYILKVKESKAALM

-276 WQSGLVLLLTVI
+276 WQSALVLVLTVLPI
-288 PLVLRNLSKKRKEQE
+288 FLRNLAKKRKEQSE
-303 KYNKVLEETID
+303 YNDVLKETID
-314 LEEGVAKAELSAE
+314 LQNELSKADLKASQEGAKAATKAKTLYDISQDQNRSYEERLAVAKEM
-327 QAASR
+327 QR
-332 ETSKLRALYEIATD
+332 
-346 VNRAYKERLDATS
+346 
-359 ALRSLYPDYFANIDK
+359 LYPDYLGNIDAEAIVAGK
-374 EKILIGEAKTAYDLL
+374 ATSAYDSLTDALIRKAKAQAYLSRITEIETKKILAEEAHT
-389 TESILKR
+389 
-396 ARANAYIKKV
+396 
-406 EEVEAKI
+406 
-413 VEKEEQNRQL
+413 
-423 FKQEPSYFGWLFSGR
+423 
-438 TWGDIWENNSPEEIE
+438 
-453 KINKGYL
+453 
-460 QGGGGFLSKKISADN
+460 KKITEYENAQKYAFVSGGTAGASVVVSDYTKDIERENDRYAKQMQEFN
-475 KIIKVIKKNIGDI
+475 KLQEELQKRIS
-488 KTLTET
+488 
-494 RDEILKLIDP
+494 
-504 DGFSRTGTGGK
+504 GFGLLSDSTGSG
-515 AGGKETKIGDYF
+515 AGGKDTKIGDYF
-527 FDLMNEYINAMDD
+527 FDLMNEYVNAMDD

-594 VSRAAYMKERAKLI
+594 VSRAAYMKERKKLLLTEVPEV
-608 YGDAY
+608 
-613 NNLEEKAEKEADAYR
+613 NEEFVD
-628 EEESQQLLALKTQLE
+628 EEFVALKTQLE

-652 IYATYEA
+652 IYANYEA
-659 QAKSGKDLEL
+659 QMKTGKDLEL

-685 WKDYLQIL
+685 WTDYLQIL
-693 KDSGNLS
+693 KDSGNLT
-700 IEEYNRVFA
+700 IEEYNRVIA
-709 KLLSLQG
+709 KLMSLQG
-716 KTETTATKEQK
+716 KTGTTATKEQK
-727 RKKRKN
+727 RKRRRN
-733 YGGIFEF
+733 YGGIFEY

-898 GAAKIRAEQLANS
+898 GAAKIRAEQLANA
-911 QTEQYGEGMSEYLNY
+911 QAEQYGEGMSEYLNY

>member
-51 QMTTPSGGGN
+51 QMTAPSGGGN

-87 VQLYDEA
+87 VKLYDDA
-94 IKALNKSERER
+94 IKALNNSERER

-134 TLVNNMTISE
+134 TLVNNMTTAE

-222 DYIIKVRESRTALM
+222 DYIIKVRESKAALL

-276 WQSGLVLLLTVI
+276 WQSALVLVLTVLPI
-288 PLVLRNLSKKRKEQE
+288 VLRNLAKKRKEQSE
-303 KYNKVLEETID
+303 YNDVLKETID
-314 LEEGVAKAELSAE
+314 LQNELSKADLKASQEGAKSVTKAKTLYDISQDQNRSYEERLAVAKEM
-327 QAASR
+327 QR
-332 ETSKLRALYEIATD
+332 
-346 VNRAYKERLDATS
+346 
-359 ALRSLYPDYFANIDK
+359 LYPDYLGNIDAEAIVAGK
-374 EKILIGEAKTAYDLL
+374 ATSAYDSLTDALIRKAKAQAYLSRITEIETKKILAEEAHT
-389 TESILKR
+389 
-396 ARANAYIKKV
+396 
-406 EEVEAKI
+406 
-413 VEKEEQNRQL
+413 
-423 FKQEPSYFGWLFSGR
+423 
-438 TWGDIWENNSPEEIE
+438 
-453 KINKGYL
+453 
-460 QGGGGFLSKKISADN
+460 KKITEYENAQKYAFVSGGTAGASVVVSDYTKDIERENDRYTKQMQEFN
-475 KIIKVIKKNIGDI
+475 KLQEELQKRIS
-488 KTLTET
+488 
-494 RDEILKLIDP
+494 
-504 DGFSRTGTGGK
+504 GFGLLSDSTGSG
-515 AGGKETKIGDYF
+515 AGGKDTKIGDYF
-527 FDLMNEYINAMDD
+527 FDLMSEYVNAMDE

-569 KQKTANAKER
+569 KQKTADAKER
-579 EEIDKQLAYINNAIV
+579 EEIDKQLTYINNAIIA
-594 VSRAAYMKERAKLI
+594 SRVAYMKERKKLLLTEVPEV
-608 YGDAY
+608 
-613 NNLEEKAEKEADAYR
+613 NEEFVD
-628 EEESQQLLALKTQLE
+628 EEFVSLKTQLE
-643 QEKALRDSA
+643 QEKALRESA

-685 WKDYLQIL
+685 WTDYLRVL
-693 KDSGNLS
+693 KDSGNLT

-709 KLLSLQG
+709 KLISLQG
-716 KTETTATKEQK
+716 KTGTTATKEQK
-727 RKKRKN
+727 RKRRRN
-733 YGGIFEF
+733 YGGIFEY

-898 GAAKIRAEQLANS
+898 GAAKIRAEQLANA

>member
-1 MDNNKIH
+1 MENNPIK

-20 FESWIDQIKQLQAQS
+20 FQSWIDQIKQLQAQS
-35 EVSIGEIKKKM
+35 EASIDAIKTKM
-46 EELRK
+46 EGLRK
-51 QMTTPSGGGN
+51 QMTAPSGGGN
-61 IPKPNTQPVVDEID
+61 IPKPNTKPVVDEID
-75 KLREVYKNLKVD
+75 KLREVYKSLKVD

-94 IKALNKSERER
+94 IKALNNSERER
-105 KRVLQANTEIERSR
+105 KRVLQANVEIGRTR
-119 EDSYDRLSA
+119 ENSYDRLSA

-134 TLVNNMTISE
+134 TLVNNMTTAE
-144 REQTDAGKKLVENLK
+144 REQTDAGKNLVENLK
-159 DIYERMNAM
+159 NIYEQMNAM

-182 SKAVS
+182 DKAVK
-187 GLNIATTQVLR
+187 GLNISTIQVLR

-213 ISNNIPILQ
+213 ISNNLPILQ
-222 DYIIKVRESRTALM
+222 DYILNIKKSKDAIL

-250 AAALKAE
+250 AASLKAE
-257 AAKYKNLSVTKL
+257 MAKNKNFNATKL
-269 LVKSIFS
+269 MVKAIWS
-276 WQSGLVLLLTVI
+276 WQGALVVLLTVL
-288 PLVLRNLSKKRKEQE
+288 PFVLRYLTKKRKEQSE
-303 KYNKVLEETID
+303 YNDVLKETID
-314 LEEGVAKAELSAE
+314 LTEELSKADLKANQEGAKSATKAKTLYNITQDQNRSYEERLAVAKEMQRLYPEYLGNIDAEAIV
-327 QAASR
+327 AG
-332 ETSKLRALYEIATD
+332 K
-346 VNRAYKERLDATS
+346 ATS
-359 ALRSLYPDYFANIDK
+359 AYDSLTDALIRKAKAQAYLSRITEIETK
-374 EKILIGEAKTAYDLL
+374 KILAEEAHTKKIAEYENAQKYAFVSGGTAGASVVVSDYTKDIERENERYAKQMQEFNELQQELQKRISGFGLL
-389 TESILKR
+389 SDST
-396 ARANAYIKKV
+396 
-406 EEVEAKI
+406 
-413 VEKEEQNRQL
+413 
-423 FKQEPSYFGWLFSGR
+423 
-438 TWGDIWENNSPEEIE
+438 
-453 KINKGYL
+453 
-460 QGGGGFLSKKISADN
+460 GGG
-475 KIIKVIKKNIGDI
+475 
-488 KTLTET
+488 
-494 RDEILKLIDP
+494 
-504 DGFSRTGTGGK
+504 
-515 AGGKETKIGDYF
+515 AGGKDMKIGDYF
-527 FDLMNEYINAMDD
+527 FDLMSEYINAMDD

-579 EEIDKQLAYINNAIV
+579 EEIDKQLTYINNAIIA
-594 VSRAAYMKERAKLI
+594 SRTAYMKVREKLLLTEVPEV
-608 YGDAY
+608 Y
-613 NNLEEKAEKEADAYR
+613 EEFVD
-628 EEESQQLLALKTQLE
+628 EEFVALKTQLE
-643 QEKALRDSA
+643 QEKALRESA

-685 WKDYLQIL
+685 WTDYLQVL
-693 KDSGNLS
+693 KDSGNLT
-700 IEEYNRVFA
+700 IEEYNKIIA
-709 KLLSLQG
+709 KLMSLQG
-716 KTETTATKEQK
+716 KAGTTATKEQK
-727 RKKRKN
+727 RKKRRN
-733 YGGIFEF
+733 YGGIFEY

-759 QDKYIDYFKNI
+759 QDKYIDFFKNI

-898 GAAKIRAEQLANS
+898 GAAKIRAEQLANA

-926 GGSHASGHDIDF
+926 GCSHASGHDIDF

-1001 DLHKLEKGVSD
+1001 DLHKLEKGVSE
-1012 LVEQGGQKVVN
+1012 LVEQGGQRVIN
-1023 VGGKTIM
+1023 VGGKTIV

-1038 IRS
+1038 IKS

>member
-20 FESWIDQIKQLQAQS
+20 FESWIDQIKQLQTQS

-51 QMTTPSGGGN
+51 QMTAPSGGSN

-87 VQLYDEA
+87 VKLYDDA
-94 IKALNKSERER
+94 IKALNNSERER
-105 KRVLQANTEIERSR
+105 KRVLQANVEIGRSR

-134 TLVNNMTISE
+134 TLVNNMTTAE

-276 WQSGLVLLLTVI
+276 WQSALVLVMTVI
-288 PLVLRNLSKKRKEQE
+288 PIVLRNLAKKRKEQAE
-303 KYNKVLEETID
+303 YNDVLKETID
-314 LEEGVAKAELSAE
+314 LQKELSKADLKASQEGAKAATKAKTLYNISQDLNRSYEERIASATELKRLYPEYLSNVDAEAIVAGKAAGAYDKLTEALIRRAKAQVYLNKISETEEKKMIAITAKEKALAEAEKKNYDTYIVQSSAGATVARRTEE
-327 QAASR
+327 QARLAK
-332 ETSKLRALYEIATD
+332 ETEI
-346 VNRAYKERLDATS
+346 NKITS
-359 ALRSLYPDYFANIDK
+359 
-374 EKILIGEAKTAYDLL
+374 EYD
-389 TESILKR
+389 
-396 ARANAYIKKV
+396 
-406 EEVEAKI
+406 AKI
-413 VEKEEQNRQL
+413 KEYDNYMKKLESRI
-423 FKQEPSYFGWLFSGR
+423 SGFGLLSDSTGSG
-438 TWGDIWENNSPEEIE
+438 
-453 KINKGYL
+453 
-460 QGGGGFLSKKISADN
+460 
-475 KIIKVIKKNIGDI
+475 
-488 KTLTET
+488 
-494 RDEILKLIDP
+494 
-504 DGFSRTGTGGK
+504 
-515 AGGKETKIGDYF
+515 AGGKDTKIGDYF
-527 FDLMNEYINAMDD
+527 FDLMNEYVNAMDD

-569 KQKTANAKER
+569 KQKTADAKER
-579 EEIDKQLAYINNAIV
+579 EEIDKQLTYINNAIV
-594 VSRAAYMKERAKLI
+594 ASRAAYMKERKKLLLTEVPEV
-608 YGDAY
+608 
-613 NNLEEKAEKEADAYR
+613 NEEFVD
-628 EEESQQLLALKTQLE
+628 EEFVALKTQLE

-685 WKDYLQIL
+685 WKDYLQVL
-693 KDSGNLS
+693 KDSGNLT
-700 IEEYNRVFA
+700 IEEYNKVIA
-709 KLLSLQG
+709 KLMSLQG

-727 RKKRKN
+727 RKKRRN
-733 YGGIFEF
+733 YGGIFEY

-898 GAAKIRAEQLANS
+898 GAAKIRAEQLANA

-1023 VGGKTIM
+1023 IGGKTIM

>member
-20 FESWIDQIKQLQAQS
+20 FESWIDQIKQLQTQS

-51 QMTTPSGGGN
+51 QMTAPSGGSN

-87 VQLYDEA
+87 VKLYDDA
-94 IKALNKSERER
+94 IKALNNSERER
-105 KRVLQANTEIERSR
+105 KRVLQANVEIGRSR

-134 TLVNNMTISE
+134 TLVNNMTTAE

-222 DYIIKVRESRTALM
+222 DYIVKVRESRTALM

-276 WQSGLVLLLTVI
+276 WQSALVLVMTVI
-288 PLVLRNLSKKRKEQE
+288 PIVLRNLAKKRKEQAE
-303 KYNKVLEETID
+303 YNDVLKETID
-314 LEEGVAKAELSAE
+314 LQKELSKADLKASQEGAKAATKAKTLYNISQDLNRSYEERIASATELKRLYPEYLSNVDAEAIVAGKAAGAYDKLTEALIRRAKAQVYLNKISETEEKKLIAITAKEKALEEAEKKNYDTYIVQSSAGATVARRTEE
-327 QAASR
+327 QARLAK
-332 ETSKLRALYEIATD
+332 ETEI
-346 VNRAYKERLDATS
+346 NKITS
-359 ALRSLYPDYFANIDK
+359 
-374 EKILIGEAKTAYDLL
+374 EYD
-389 TESILKR
+389 
-396 ARANAYIKKV
+396 
-406 EEVEAKI
+406 AKI
-413 VEKEEQNRQL
+413 KEYDNYMKELESRI
-423 FKQEPSYFGWLFSGR
+423 SGFGLLSDSTGSG
-438 TWGDIWENNSPEEIE
+438 
-453 KINKGYL
+453 
-460 QGGGGFLSKKISADN
+460 
-475 KIIKVIKKNIGDI
+475 
-488 KTLTET
+488 
-494 RDEILKLIDP
+494 
-504 DGFSRTGTGGK
+504 
-515 AGGKETKIGDYF
+515 AGGKDTKIGDYF
-527 FDLMNEYINAMDD
+527 FDLMNEYVNAMDD

-579 EEIDKQLAYINNAIV
+579 EEIDKQLTYINNAII
-594 VSRAAYMKERAKLI
+594 VSRTAYMKERAKLI

-685 WKDYLQIL
+685 WKDYLQVL
-693 KDSGNLS
+693 KDSGNLT
-700 IEEYNRVFA
+700 IEEYNKVIA
-709 KLLSLQG
+709 KLMSLQG

-727 RKKRKN
+727 RKKRRN
-733 YGGIFEF
+733 YGGIFEY

-898 GAAKIRAEQLANS
+898 GAAKIRAEQLANA

-1023 VGGKTIM
+1023 IGGKTIM

>member
-20 FESWIDQIKQLQAQS
+20 FESWIDQIKQLQTQS

-51 QMTTPSGGGN
+51 QMTAPSGGSN

-87 VQLYDEA
+87 VKLYDDA
-94 IKALNKSERER
+94 IKALNNSERER
-105 KRVLQANTEIERSR
+105 KRVLQANVEIGRSR

-134 TLVNNMTISE
+134 TLVNNMTTAE

-276 WQSGLVLLLTVI
+276 WQSALVLVMTVI
-288 PLVLRNLSKKRKEQE
+288 PIVLRNLAKKRKEQSE
-303 KYNKVLEETID
+303 YNDVLKETID
-314 LEEGVAKAELSAE
+314 LQKELSKADLKASQEGAKAATKAKTLYNISQDLNRSYEERIASATELKRLYPEYLSNVDAEAIVAGKAAGAYDKLTEALIRRAKAQVYLNKISETEEKKMIAITAKEKALAEAEKKNYDTYIVQSSAGATVARRTEE
-327 QAASR
+327 QARLAK
-332 ETSKLRALYEIATD
+332 ETEI
-346 VNRAYKERLDATS
+346 NKITS
-359 ALRSLYPDYFANIDK
+359 
-374 EKILIGEAKTAYDLL
+374 EYD
-389 TESILKR
+389 
-396 ARANAYIKKV
+396 
-406 EEVEAKI
+406 AKI
-413 VEKEEQNRQL
+413 KEYDNYMKELESRI
-423 FKQEPSYFGWLFSGR
+423 SGFGLLSDSTGSG
-438 TWGDIWENNSPEEIE
+438 
-453 KINKGYL
+453 
-460 QGGGGFLSKKISADN
+460 
-475 KIIKVIKKNIGDI
+475 
-488 KTLTET
+488 
-494 RDEILKLIDP
+494 
-504 DGFSRTGTGGK
+504 
-515 AGGKETKIGDYF
+515 AGGKNTKIGDYF
-527 FDLMNEYINAMDD
+527 FDLMNEYVNAMDD

-579 EEIDKQLAYINNAIV
+579 EEIDKQLTYINNAII
-594 VSRAAYMKERAKLI
+594 VSRTAYMKERANLI

-685 WKDYLQIL
+685 WKDYLQVL
-693 KDSGNLS
+693 KDSGNLT
-700 IEEYNRVFA
+700 IEEYNKVIA
-709 KLLSLQG
+709 KLMSLQG

-727 RKKRKN
+727 RKKRRN
-733 YGGIFEF
+733 YGGIFEY

-898 GAAKIRAEQLANS
+898 GAAKIRAEQLANA

-1023 VGGKTIM
+1023 IGGKTIM

>member
-51 QMTTPSGGGN
+51 QMTAPSGGGN
-61 IPKPNTQPVVDEID
+61 IPKPNTKEVTDEID
-75 KLREVYKNLKVD
+75 KLRDVYKNLKVD
-87 VQLYDEA
+87 VQLYDDA
-94 IKALNKSERER
+94 IQALNKSERER
-105 KRVLQANTEIERSR
+105 KRVLQANVEIGRSR

-213 ISNNIPILQ
+213 LSNNIPILQ
-222 DYIIKVRESRTALM
+222 DYIIKVRESRNALM

-276 WQSGLVLLLTVI
+276 WQSALVLVLTVLPI
-288 PLVLRNLSKKRKEQE
+288 VLRNLAKKRKEQSE
-303 KYNKVLEETID
+303 YNDVLKETID
-314 LEEGVAKAELSAE
+314 LTEELSKADLKASQEGAKAATKAKTLYNITQDQNRSYEERLAVAKEM
-327 QAASR
+327 QR
-332 ETSKLRALYEIATD
+332 
-346 VNRAYKERLDATS
+346 
-359 ALRSLYPDYFANIDK
+359 LYPDYLGNIDAEAIVAGK
-374 EKILIGEAKTAYDLL
+374 ATSAYDSLTDALIRKAKAQAYLSRITEIETKKILAEEAHT
-389 TESILKR
+389 
-396 ARANAYIKKV
+396 
-406 EEVEAKI
+406 
-413 VEKEEQNRQL
+413 
-423 FKQEPSYFGWLFSGR
+423 
-438 TWGDIWENNSPEEIE
+438 
-453 KINKGYL
+453 
-460 QGGGGFLSKKISADN
+460 KKIAEYENAQKYAFVSGGTAGASVVVSDYT
-475 KIIKVIKKNIGDI
+475 KDI
-488 KTLTET
+488 ERENERYAKQMQEFNNLQQELQK
-494 RDEILKLIDP
+494 RIS
-504 DGFSRTGTGGK
+504 GFGLLSDSKGSG
-515 AGGKETKIGDYF
+515 AGGKDTKIGDYF
-527 FDLMNEYINAMDD
+527 FDLMNEYVNAMDD

-579 EEIDKQLAYINNAIV
+579 EEIDKQLTYINNAIV
-594 VSRAAYMKERAKLI
+594 ASRAAYMKERKKLLLTEVPEV
-608 YGDAY
+608 
-613 NNLEEKAEKEADAYR
+613 NEEFVD
-628 EEESQQLLALKTQLE
+628 EEFVALKTQLE

-693 KDSGNLS
+693 KDSGNLT
-700 IEEYNRVFA
+700 IEEYNKVIA
-709 KLLSLQG
+709 KLMSLQG

-733 YGGIFEF
+733 YGGIFELI
-740 FAAQSDEYGEK
+740 AAYSDEYGEK
-751 DANENRKV
+751 DKYENRKV
-759 QDKYIDYFKNI
+759 QDKYLDYFKNI
-770 DKAMLQSLGY
+770 DKAMLKSLGY

-898 GAAKIRAEQLANS
+898 GAAKIRAEQLANA

-1012 LVEQGGQKVVN
+1012 LVEQGDQKVVN

>member
-20 FESWIDQIKQLQAQS
+20 FESWIDQIKQLQTQS

-51 QMTTPSGGGN
+51 QMTAPSGGSN

-87 VQLYDEA
+87 VKLYDDA
-94 IKALNKSERER
+94 IKALNNSERER
-105 KRVLQANTEIERSR
+105 KRVLQANVEIGRSR

-134 TLVNNMTISE
+134 TLVNNMTTAE

-276 WQSGLVLLLTVI
+276 WQSALVLVMTVI
-288 PLVLRNLSKKRKEQE
+288 PIVLRNLAKKRKEQAE
-303 KYNKVLEETID
+303 YNDVLKETID
-314 LEEGVAKAELSAE
+314 LQKELSKADLKASQEGAKAATKAKTLYNISQDLNRSYEERIASATELKRLYPEYLSNVDAEAIVAGKAAGAYDKLTEALIRRAKAQVYLNKISETEEKKMIAITAKEKALAEAEKKNYDTYIVQSSAGATVARRTEE
-327 QAASR
+327 QARLAK
-332 ETSKLRALYEIATD
+332 ETEI
-346 VNRAYKERLDATS
+346 NKITS
-359 ALRSLYPDYFANIDK
+359 
-374 EKILIGEAKTAYDLL
+374 EYD
-389 TESILKR
+389 
-396 ARANAYIKKV
+396 
-406 EEVEAKI
+406 AKI
-413 VEKEEQNRQL
+413 KEYDNYMKELESRI
-423 FKQEPSYFGWLFSGR
+423 SGFGLSSDSTGSG
-438 TWGDIWENNSPEEIE
+438 
-453 KINKGYL
+453 
-460 QGGGGFLSKKISADN
+460 
-475 KIIKVIKKNIGDI
+475 
-488 KTLTET
+488 
-494 RDEILKLIDP
+494 
-504 DGFSRTGTGGK
+504 
-515 AGGKETKIGDYF
+515 AGGKNTKIGDYF
-527 FDLMNEYINAMDD
+527 FDLMNEYVNAMDD

-579 EEIDKQLAYINNAIV
+579 EEIDKQLTYINNAIV
-594 VSRAAYMKERAKLI
+594 ASRAAYMKERKKLLLTEVPEV
-608 YGDAY
+608 
-613 NNLEEKAEKEADAYR
+613 NEEFVD
-628 EEESQQLLALKTQLE
+628 EEFVALKTQLE

-685 WKDYLQIL
+685 WKDYLQVL
-693 KDSGNLS
+693 KDSGNLT
-700 IEEYNRVFA
+700 IEEYNKVIA
-709 KLLSLQG
+709 KLMSLQG

-727 RKKRKN
+727 RKKRRN
-733 YGGIFEF
+733 YGGIFEY

-898 GAAKIRAEQLANS
+898 GAAKIRAEQLANA

-1023 VGGKTIM
+1023 IGGKTIM

>member
-20 FESWIDQIKQLQAQS
+20 FESWIDQIKQLQTQS

-51 QMTTPSGGGN
+51 QMTAPSGGGN

-75 KLREVYKNLKVD
+75 KLRKVYENLQVD
-87 VQLYDEA
+87 VKLYDDA
-94 IKALNKSERER
+94 IQALNKSERER

-222 DYIIKVRESRTALM
+222 DYILKVRESRNVLM
-236 EQIAAAEAAGEAEK
+236 EQMAAAEAAGEAEK

-276 WQSGLVLLLTVI
+276 WQSALVLVLTVLPI
-288 PLVLRNLSKKRKEQE
+288 VLRNLAKKRKEQSE
-303 KYNKVLEETID
+303 YNDVLKETID
-314 LEEGVAKAELSAE
+314 LQNELSKADLKASQEGAKAATKAKTLYDISQDQNRSYEERLAVAKEM
-327 QAASR
+327 QR
-332 ETSKLRALYEIATD
+332 
-346 VNRAYKERLDATS
+346 
-359 ALRSLYPDYFANIDK
+359 LYPDYLGNIDAEAIVAGK
-374 EKILIGEAKTAYDLL
+374 ATSAYDSLTEALIRKAKAQAYLSRITEIETKKILAEEAHT
-389 TESILKR
+389 
-396 ARANAYIKKV
+396 
-406 EEVEAKI
+406 
-413 VEKEEQNRQL
+413 
-423 FKQEPSYFGWLFSGR
+423 
-438 TWGDIWENNSPEEIE
+438 
-453 KINKGYL
+453 
-460 QGGGGFLSKKISADN
+460 KKIAEYESAQKYAFVSGGTAGASVVVSDYTKDIERENDRYAKQMQEFN
-475 KIIKVIKKNIGDI
+475 KLQQELQKRIS
-488 KTLTET
+488 
-494 RDEILKLIDP
+494 
-504 DGFSRTGTGGK
+504 GFGLLSDSTGSGTGGK
-515 AGGKETKIGDYF
+515 DTKIGDYF
-527 FDLMNEYINAMDD
+527 FDLMSEYVNAMDE
-540 GLGKALAKLTL
+540 GLSKALAKLTL

-594 VSRAAYMKERAKLI
+594 VSRTAYMKERAKLI

-613 NNLEEKAEKEADAYR
+613 NNLEEKAEKEADTYR
-628 EEESQQLLALKTQLE
+628 EEESQKLLALKTQLE

-693 KDSGNLS
+693 KDSGNLNL
-700 IEEYNRVFA
+700 EEYNKVIA
-709 KLLSLQG
+709 KLMSLQG

-727 RKKRKN
+727 RKKRRN
-733 YGGIFEF
+733 YGGIFEY
-740 FAAQSDEYGEK
+740 FAAQSNEYGEK

-898 GAAKIRAEQLANS
+898 GAAKIRAEQLANA

-989 AFGGNITIPQGA
+989 AFGGNITMPQGA

>member
-1 MDNNKIH
+1 MDENNKIH

-51 QMTTPSGGGN
+51 QMTAPSGGGN

-87 VQLYDEA
+87 VKLYDDA
-94 IKALNKSERER
+94 IKALNNSERER
-105 KRVLQANTEIERSR
+105 KRVLQANVEIGRSR

-134 TLVNNMTISE
+134 TLVNNMTTAE

-222 DYIIKVRESRTALM
+222 DYILKVRESRNALM

-276 WQSGLVLLLTVI
+276 WQSALVLVLTVLPI
-288 PLVLRNLSKKRKEQE
+288 VLRNLAKKRKEQSE
-303 KYNKVLEETID
+303 YNDVLKETID
-314 LEEGVAKAELSAE
+314 LQKELSKADLKASQEGAKAATKAKTLYNISQDQNRSYEERLAVAKEM
-327 QAASR
+327 QR
-332 ETSKLRALYEIATD
+332 
-346 VNRAYKERLDATS
+346 
-359 ALRSLYPDYFANIDK
+359 LYPDYLGNIDAEAIVAGK
-374 EKILIGEAKTAYDLL
+374 ATNAYDSLTDALIRKAKAQAYLSRITEIETKKILAEEAHT
-389 TESILKR
+389 
-396 ARANAYIKKV
+396 
-406 EEVEAKI
+406 
-413 VEKEEQNRQL
+413 
-423 FKQEPSYFGWLFSGR
+423 
-438 TWGDIWENNSPEEIE
+438 
-453 KINKGYL
+453 
-460 QGGGGFLSKKISADN
+460 KKIAEYENAQKYAFVSGGTAGASVVVSDYT
-475 KIIKVIKKNIGDI
+475 KDI
-488 KTLTET
+488 ERENERYAKQMQEFNNLQQELQK
-494 RDEILKLIDP
+494 RISGF
-504 DGFSRTGTGGK
+504 GFSDGTGSG
-515 AGGKETKIGDYF
+515 AGGKDTKIGDYF
-527 FDLMNEYINAMDD
+527 FDLMSEYVNAMDE
-540 GLGKALAKLTL
+540 GLGKDLAKLTL

-579 EEIDKQLAYINNAIV
+579 EEIDKQLAYINNAIIA
-594 VSRAAYMKERAKLI
+594 SRTAYMKERKKLLLTEVPEV
-608 YGDAY
+608 D
-613 NNLEEKAEKEADAYR
+613 EEFVD
-628 EEESQQLLALKTQLE
+628 EEFVALKTQLE

-693 KDSGNLS
+693 KDSGNLTL
-700 IEEYNRVFA
+700 EGYNKVIA
-709 KLLSLQG
+709 KLISLQR

-727 RKKRKN
+727 RKKRRN

-740 FAAQSDEYGEK
+740 FAAQSNEYGEK

-833 EKRKLTKKAAQD
+833 EKRKLTKKAVQD

-898 GAAKIRAEQLANS
+898 GAAKIRAEQLANA

-989 AFGGNITIPQGA
+989 AFGGNITMPQGA